1 MCATPLALVHISN
14 LIENKPF
21 SGNNTFYKQP
31 NKNNKS
37 MKKITFLLSLLLA
50 SAGVTASAQD
60 ARSWVKLSA
69 DANLANAVTDL
80 SKLTDG
86 GTYAFYNVNQSK
98 YITINNFD
106 NLHFGRAASL
116 TTSNAESGLAV
127 FKFHI
132 TKDGEKTT
140 YTFETA
146 IGGQYMPAAADN
158 NNKGGATATS
168 TPASFVIQNHT
179 TESSNPTV
187 KNDGQFVIK
196 NESDNLSFDMG
207 GDDTNQFCG
216 WQGKGDNCWYK
227 IVPVEVSTTKAYSV
241 PYVTTDNAGG
251 TVAFMSGR
259 RTLTEGETF
268 ATITPEILPYYYSF
282 SSDQTNYVVSEDNC
296 KFTYK
301 LKKTEDFPVEFST
314 DNNKVW
320 YTLKTRNSDG
330 NYLVRQA
337 DNIIRSGGNSGVS
350 KYDAT
355 CITSLDLLDGGLWAF
370 VEDGLAVKL
379 LNKQNGKYLRVNGAN
394 NQANF
399 NGNASKFYIQKIT
412 PKGGFTANFSLQYA
426 ATSFLGDHSTYNG
439 TPLLATYNDAAA
451 NVDNGSA
458 FIAEKIDLNSNAN
471 FLALAKDAVTAEIT
485 AATANEDSSDEL
497 VSQTADALSTGKT
510 AVASA
515 TSYDAVVAARAAAFN
530 YPANVD
536 ANAYYQI
543 IAPSVVDNGKNNGKG
558 KGYISS
564 ESMVVNKNGVLEAGA
579 KDSRIIRRTKV
590 SDALVPQMWQLVANA
605 DGSYKIKNANTNCC
619 IGQIVQN
626 ATAVQMPI
634 SNEGAGN
641 YVITKGK
648 AANKFLLKDGSNLL
662 NAYGGDNNTI
672 IANYNDANDNGSNW
686 VIKKVTTVPVSITD
700 AKYATVA
707 FPFATKV
714 ATAGVKAYYATGA
727 ADGMITLVEYP
738 EGIIPA
744 NQGALLYNEAG
755 ATTANLTVEATDKTV
770 EGNILMP
777 ATAKRAGFDANAT
790 YVLAKNAAGEAAF
803 LKNGLAVVPA
813 NKAYVATENIPA
825 GSSSNV
831 LNFNFG
837 QVTGINGVV
846 AADKAGVQYFDLQ
859 GRRVLYPAHGIF
871 VTNTGKK
878 VFVK

>member
-1 MCATPLALVHISN
+1 
-14 LIENKPF
+14 
-21 SGNNTFYKQP
+21 
-31 NKNNKS
+31 
-37 MKKITFLLSLLLA
+37 MKKFTFLLSLLLA
-50 SAGVTASAQD
+50 SSGVTASAQD
-60 ARSWVKLSA
+60 ARSWAKLSA
-69 DANLANAVTDL
+69 NADLTNAVTDL
-80 SKLTDG
+80 SKLTNG
-86 GTYAFYNVNQSK
+86 GTYAFYSVGQSK
-98 YITINNFD
+98 YITIDNFD

-116 TTSNAESGLAV
+116 TASNAESGLAV

-132 TKDGEKTT
+132 TKDGDKTT

-179 TESSNPTV
+179 TEANPTT
-187 KNDGQFVIK
+187 KTDGQFVIK
-196 NESDNLSFDMG
+196 NESGNLSFDMG

-216 WQGKGDNCWYK
+216 WEGKGANCWYK
-227 IVPVEVSTTKAYSV
+227 IVPVEISTTKAYSV
-241 PYVTTDNAGG
+241 PYVTTDNAGN
-251 TVAFMSGR
+251 TVTYLSGR
-259 RTLTEGETF
+259 KTLTEGETF
-268 ATITPEILPYYYSF
+268 ATPIVPYYYSI
-282 SSDQTNYVVSEDNC
+282 SSDQTNYVVGTDNC

-301 LKKTEDFPVEFST
+301 LSKTGEAPVEFST

-320 YTLKTRNSDG
+320 YTLKTRNSEG

-337 DNIIRSGGNSGVS
+337 DNIIRSGGNDGVS

-370 VEDGLAVKL
+370 VEDGVAVKL
-379 LNKQNGKYLRVNGAN
+379 LNKQNGKYLRVNGEN

-399 NGNASKFYIQKIT
+399 NGDASKFYFQKIT
-412 PKGGFTANFSLQYA
+412 PKDGFTADFSLQYA
-426 ATSFLGDHSTYNG
+426 TTSFLGDHSTYYG
-439 TPLLATYNDAAA
+439 TPLLATYKNAEA

-458 FIAEKIDLNSNAN
+458 FIAKKIDLNSDAD
-471 FLALAKDAVTAEIT
+471 FLALAKGIVTDELN
-485 AATANEDSSDEL
+485 AATASEDSGDEL
-497 VSQTADALSTGKT
+497 VAQTAAALSTAKKT
-510 AVASA
+510 VASA
-515 TSYDAVVAARAAAFN
+515 TNYDAIVAARTAAIS

-543 IAPSVVDNGKNNGKG
+543 IAQSVNGQGVRINKTN
-558 KGYISS
+558 ISS
-564 ESMVVNKNGVLEAGA
+564 ESMVVNKNGVLEAGERN
-579 KDSRIIRRTKV
+579 SRIIRRTTA

-619 IGQIVQN
+619 IGQIQSNGTGVE
-626 ATAVQMPI
+626 MPI
-634 SNEGAGN
+634 SNEGAGD
-641 YVITKGK
+641 YVITKGL
-648 AANKFLLKDGSNLL
+648 AVNKFLLKNGSHML
-662 NAYGGDNNTI
+662 NAYQGDANTI
-672 IANYNDANDNGSNW
+672 IADYNGNNSGDTGSNW

-714 ATAGVKAYYATGA
+714 TTNSVKAYYATGA

-744 NQGALLYNEAG
+744 NEGALLYNEAG
-755 ATTANLTVEATDKTV
+755 ATTANLEIVTTDKAV
-770 EGNILMP
+770 EGNKLMP
-777 ATAKRAGFDANAT
+777 ATAKRTGFTANST
-790 YVLAKNAAGEAAF
+790 YVLAKNAAEEAAF
-803 LKNGLAVVPA
+803 LKNSLTVVPA
-813 NKAYVATENIPA
+813 NKAYIDAETIPA
-825 GSSSNV
+825 DNNGSNV

>member
-1 MCATPLALVHISN
+1 
-14 LIENKPF
+14 
-21 SGNNTFYKQP
+21 
-31 NKNNKS
+31 
-37 MKKITFLLSLLLA
+37 MKKFTFLLSLLLA
-50 SAGVTASAQD
+50 FVGVTASAQTS
-60 ARSWVKLSA
+60 RSWKKLSA

-80 SKLTDG
+80 STLTDG
-86 GTYAFYNVNQSK
+86 GTYAFYSVGQSK
-98 YITINNFD
+98 YITIDNFD

-116 TTSNAESGLAV
+116 TASNAESGLAV

-132 TKDGEKTT
+132 TKNGENTT

-179 TESSNPTV
+179 TETPNPTT
-187 KNDGQFVIK
+187 KADGQFVIK
-196 NESDNLSFDMG
+196 NESGNLSFDMG

-216 WQGKGDNCWYK
+216 WQGKGANCWYK
-227 IVPVEVSTTKAYSV
+227 IVPVQLSETKAYSV
-241 PYVTTDNAGG
+241 PYVTTDNAGN
-251 TVAFMSGR
+251 TVTYLSGR
-259 RTLTEGETF
+259 KTLTEGETF
-268 ATITPEILPYYYSF
+268 ATPIVPYYYSL
-282 SSDQTNYVVSEDNC
+282 SPEQTNYVVSADNC

-301 LKKTEDFPVEFST
+301 LSKTGEAPVEFST

-320 YTLKTRNSDG
+320 YTLKTRNSNG

-337 DNIIRSGGNSGVS
+337 DNIIRSGGNDGKS

-370 VEDGLAVKL
+370 VEDGVAVKL
-379 LNKQNGKYLRVNGAN
+379 LNKQNGKYLRVNGEN

-399 NGNASKFYIQKIT
+399 NGEASKFYIQKIT
-412 PKGGFTANFSLQYA
+412 PEGGFTADFSLQYA
-426 ATSFLGDHSTYNG
+426 ATSFLGDHSMYQG
-439 TPLLATYNDAAA
+439 TPLLATYKNDGAYK
-451 NVDNGSA
+451 DNGSA

-471 FLALAKDAVTAEIT
+471 FLALAKGIVTDELN
-485 AATANEDSSDEL
+485 AATASEGSSDEL
-497 VSQTADALSTGKT
+497 VAQTADALSTGKT
-510 AVASA
+510 TVESA
-515 TSYDAVVAARAAAFN
+515 KSYDAIVKARAAALS

-543 IAPSVVDNGKNNGKG
+543 IAQNVVNKTNAGHAGTALA
-558 KGYISS
+558 YISS
-564 ESMVVNKNGVLEAGA
+564 ESMVVNKNGVLEAGER
-579 KDSRIIRRTKV
+579 DSRIIRRTNA
-590 SDALVPQMWQLVANA
+590 SGALVPQMWQLVANA

-619 IGQIVQN
+619 IGQIVSN
-626 ATAVQMPI
+626 GTGVEMPI
-634 SNEGAGN
+634 SNDDAGD
-641 YVITKGK
+641 YVITKGQ
-648 AANKFLLKDGSNLL
+648 AANKFILKNGSHML
-662 NAYGGDNNTI
+662 NAYQGDDNTI
-672 IANYNDANDNGSNW
+672 IADYNGNHTGDAGSNW

-714 ATAGVKAYYATGA
+714 ATASVKAYYATGA

-770 EGNILMP
+770 EGNILMST
-777 ATAKRAGFDANAT
+777 TAKRSGFTANDT

-803 LKNGLAVVPA
+803 LKNGLTVVPA

>member
-1 MCATPLALVHISN
+1 
-14 LIENKPF
+14 
-21 SGNNTFYKQP
+21 
-31 NKNNKS
+31 
-37 MKKITFLLSLLLA
+37 MKKFTFLLSLLLA
-50 SAGVTASAQD
+50 SSGVTASAQD
-60 ARSWVKLSA
+60 ARSWAKLSA

-80 SKLTDG
+80 STLKDG
-86 GTYAFYNVNQSK
+86 GTYAFYSVGQSK

-116 TTSNAESGLAV
+116 TASNAESGLAV

-132 TKDGEKTT
+132 TKNGEKTT

-179 TESSNPTV
+179 TEANPTT
-187 KNDGQFVIK
+187 KTDGQFVIK
-196 NESDNLSFDMG
+196 NESGNLSFDMG

-216 WQGKGDNCWYK
+216 WEGKGANCWYK
-227 IVPVEVSTTKAYSV
+227 IVPVQLSETKAYSV
-241 PYVTTDNAGG
+241 PYVTTDNAGN
-251 TVAFMSGR
+251 TVTYLSGR
-259 RTLTEGETF
+259 KTLTEGETF
-268 ATITPEILPYYYSF
+268 ATPIVPYYYSI
-282 SSDQTNYVVSEDNC
+282 SSDQTNYVVGTDNC

-301 LKKTEDFPVEFST
+301 LSKTGEAPVEFST

-320 YTLKTRNSDG
+320 YTLKTRNSEG

-337 DNIIRSGGNSGVS
+337 DNIIRSGGNDGVS

-370 VEDGLAVKL
+370 VEDGVAVKL
-379 LNKQNGKYLRVNGAN
+379 LNKQNGKYLRVNGEN

-399 NGNASKFYIQKIT
+399 NGDASKFYFQKIT
-412 PKGGFTANFSLQYA
+412 PEGGFVADFSLQYA
-426 ATSFLGDHSTYNG
+426 ATSFLGDHSSYNN
-439 TPLLATYNDAAA
+439 TPLLATYNNAKA

-458 FIAEKIDLNSNAN
+458 FIAKKIDLNSDAD
-471 FLALAKDAVTAEIT
+471 FIALAKKVVTAEID
-485 AATANEDSSDEL
+485 AATASEDSSDEL
-497 VSQTADALSTGKT
+497 VAQTAAALSTAKT
-510 AVASA
+510 TVASA
-515 TSYDAVVAARAAAFN
+515 TSYDAIVTARTAAFS

-543 IAPSVVDNGKNNGKG
+543 IAQNVVGQENGKA
-558 KGYISS
+558 YISS
-564 ESMVVNKNGVLEAGA
+564 ESMAVNKNGVLEAGER
-579 KDSRIIRRTKV
+579 DSRIIRRATA

-605 DGSYKIKNANTNCC
+605 DGSYRIKNANTNCC
-619 IGQIVQN
+619 IGQIVSN
-626 ATAVQMPI
+626 GTGVEMPI
-634 SNEGAGN
+634 SNDGAGN
-641 YVITKGK
+641 YVIAKGL
-648 AANKFLLKDGSNLL
+648 AANKFILKNGSHML
-662 NAYGGDNNTI
+662 NAYQGNTNTI
-672 IANYNDANDNGSNW
+672 IADYNGNHSDDTGSNW
-686 VIKKVTTVPVSITD
+686 VFKKVTTVPVSITD

-707 FPFATKV
+707 YPFATKV

-727 ADGMITLVEYP
+727 ADVMITLVEYP

-770 EGNILMP
+770 EGNKLMP
-777 ATAKRAGFDANAT
+777 ATAKRSGFAANDT
-790 YVLAKNAAGEAAF
+790 YVLAKNSANEAAF
-803 LKNGLAVVPA
+803 LKNGLTVVPA

>member
-1 MCATPLALVHISN
+1 
-14 LIENKPF
+14 
-21 SGNNTFYKQP
+21 
-31 NKNNKS
+31 
-37 MKKITFLLSLLLA
+37 MKKFTFLLSLLLA
-50 SAGVTASAQD
+50 SSGVTASAQD
-60 ARSWVKLSA
+60 ARSWAKLSA

-116 TTSNAESGLAV
+116 TASNAESGLAV

-132 TKDGEKTT
+132 TKNGDKTT

-158 NNKGGATATS
+158 NNNGGATATS

-179 TESSNPTV
+179 TDANPAT
-187 KNDGQFVIK
+187 KDDGQFVIK

-227 IVPVEVSTTKAYSV
+227 IVPVQLSETKAYSV
-241 PYVTTDNAGG
+241 PYVTTDNAGN
-251 TVAFMSGR
+251 TVTYLSGR
-259 RTLTEGETF
+259 KTLTEGETF
-268 ATITPEILPYYYSF
+268 ATPIVPYYYSI
-282 SSDQTNYVVSEDNC
+282 SSDQTNYVVGTDNC

-301 LKKTEDFPVEFST
+301 LSKTGEAPVEFST

-320 YTLKTRNSDG
+320 YTLKTRNSEG

-337 DNIIRSGGNSGVS
+337 DNIIRSGGNDGVS

-370 VEDGLAVKL
+370 VEDGVAVKL
-379 LNKQNGKYLRVNGAN
+379 LNKQNGKYLRVNGTG

-399 NGNASKFYIQKIT
+399 NGEASKFYFQKIT
-412 PKGGFTANFSLQYA
+412 PKDGFTADFSLQYA
-426 ATSFLGDHSTYNG
+426 ATSFLGDHSTYQG
-439 TPLLATYNDAAA
+439 TPLLATYDNAEAYK
-451 NVDNGSA
+451 DNGSA
-458 FIAEKIDLNSNAN
+458 FIAKKIDLNSDAD
-471 FLALAKDAVTAEIT
+471 FIALAKEVVTAEID
-485 AATANEDSSDEL
+485 AATASEDSSDEL
-497 VSQTADALSTGKT
+497 VAQTAAALSTAKT
-510 AVASA
+510 TVASA
-515 TSYDAVVAARAAAFN
+515 TSYDAIVTARTAAFS

-543 IAPSVVDNGKNNGKG
+543 IAQSVNGQGVRINKTN
-558 KGYISS
+558 ISS
-564 ESMVVNKNGVLEAGA
+564 ESMVVNKNGVLEAGERN
-579 KDSRIIRRTKV
+579 SRIIRRTTA

-605 DGSYKIKNANTNCC
+605 DGSYRIKNANTNCC
-619 IGQIVQN
+619 IGQIVSN
-626 ATAVQMPI
+626 GTGVEMPI
-634 SNEGAGN
+634 SNDGAGN
-641 YVITKGK
+641 YVIAKGL
-648 AANKFLLKDGSNLL
+648 AANKFILKNGSHML
-662 NAYGGDNNTI
+662 NAYQGNTNTI
-672 IANYNDANDNGSNW
+672 IADYNGNHTGDTGSNW

-770 EGNILMP
+770 EGNKLMP
-777 ATAKRAGFDANAT
+777 ATAKRSGFAANET
-790 YVLAKNAAGEAAF
+790 YVLAKNSANEAAF
-803 LKNGLAVVPA
+803 LKNGLTVVPA

>member
-1 MCATPLALVHISN
+1 
-14 LIENKPF
+14 
-21 SGNNTFYKQP
+21 
-31 NKNNKS
+31 
-37 MKKITFLLSLLLA
+37 MKKFTFLLSLLLA
-50 SAGVTASAQD
+50 SSGVTASAQD
-60 ARSWVKLSA
+60 ARSWTKLSA

-80 SKLTDG
+80 STLTDG
-86 GTYAFYNVNQSK
+86 GTYAFYSVGQSK

-116 TTSNAESGLAV
+116 TASNAESGLAV

-132 TKDGEKTT
+132 TKNGDKTT

-179 TESSNPTV
+179 TEANPTT
-187 KNDGQFVIK
+187 KTDGQFVIK

-227 IVPVEVSTTKAYSV
+227 IVPVQLSETKAYSV
-241 PYVTTDNAGG
+241 PYVTTDNAGN
-251 TVAFMSGR
+251 TVTYLSGR
-259 RTLTEGETF
+259 KTLTEGETF
-268 ATITPEILPYYYSF
+268 ATPIVPYYYSI
-282 SSDQTNYVVSEDNC
+282 SSDQTNYVVGTDNC

-301 LKKTEDFPVEFST
+301 LSKTGEAPVEFST

-320 YTLKTRNSDG
+320 YTLKTRNSEG

-337 DNIIRSGGNSGVS
+337 DNIIRSGGNDGVS

-370 VEDGLAVKL
+370 VEDGVAVKL
-379 LNKQNGKYLRVNGAN
+379 LNKQNGKYLRVNGEN

-399 NGNASKFYIQKIT
+399 NGDASKFYFQKIT
-412 PKGGFTANFSLQYA
+412 PKDGFTADFSLQYA
-426 ATSFLGDHSTYNG
+426 ATSFLGDHSTYNN
-439 TPLLATYNDAAA
+439 TPLLATYKNAEAYK
-451 NVDNGSA
+451 NNGSA
-458 FIAEKIDLNSNAN
+458 FIAKKIDLNSDAD
-471 FLALAKDAVTAEIT
+471 FLALAKGIVTDELN
-485 AATANEDSSDEL
+485 AATASEDSGDEL
-497 VSQTADALSTGKT
+497 VAQTAAALSTAKT
-510 AVASA
+510 TVASA
-515 TSYDAVVAARAAAFN
+515 TNYDAIVAARTAAIS

-543 IAPSVVDNGKNNGKG
+543 IAQNVVGQEDGKA
-558 KGYISS
+558 YISS
-564 ESMVVNKNGVLEAGA
+564 ESMAVNKNGVLEAGA
-579 KDSRIIRRTKV
+579 NGSRIIRRTTA
-590 SDALVPQMWQLVANA
+590 SGALVPQMWQLVANA

-619 IGQIVQN
+619 IGQIVSN
-626 ATAVQMPI
+626 GTGVEMPI
-634 SNEGAGN
+634 NNNGAGD
-641 YVITKGK
+641 YVITKGL
-648 AANKFLLKDGSNLL
+648 AVNKFILKNGSHML
-662 NAYGGDNNTI
+662 NAYQGNTNTI
-672 IANYNDANDNGSNW
+672 IADYNGNHSDDTGSNW

-770 EGNILMP
+770 EGNKLMP
-777 ATAKRAGFDANAT
+777 ATAKRSGFAANET
-790 YVLAKNAAGEAAF
+790 YVLAKNSANEAAF
-803 LKNGLAVVPA
+803 LKNGLTVVPA

>member
-1 MCATPLALVHISN
+1 
-14 LIENKPF
+14 
-21 SGNNTFYKQP
+21 
-31 NKNNKS
+31 
-37 MKKITFLLSLLLA
+37 MKKFTFLLSLLLA
-50 SAGVTASAQD
+50 FVGVTASAQTS
-60 ARSWVKLSA
+60 RSWKKLSA

-80 SKLTDG
+80 STLKNG
-86 GTYAFYNVNQSK
+86 GTYAFYSVGQSK
-98 YITINNFD
+98 YITIDNFD

-132 TKDGEKTT
+132 TKNGENTT

-146 IGGQYMPAAADN
+146 IEGQYMPAAADN
-158 NNKGGATATS
+158 NGAGGATATS
-168 TPASFVIQNHT
+168 TPASFVIQET
-179 TESSNPTV
+179 TINEKPPV
-187 KNDGQFVIK
+187 AKDGQFVIVNK
-196 NESDNLSFDMG
+196 EATNGKYYAFDMG
-207 GDDTNQFCG
+207 GNDTNQFCG
-216 WQGKGDNCWYK
+216 WEGKGSNCWYK
-227 IVPVEVSTTKAYSV
+227 IVPVTVSEETASAYKVAHIAKKDGVALETYNEWVKDGATTSAH
-241 PYVTTDNAGG
+241 T
-251 TVAFMSGR
+251 FM
-259 RTLTEGETF
+259 T
-268 ATITPEILPYYYSF
+268 PYYYEV
-282 SSDQTNYVVSEDNC
+282 TNNVKNWVVSADNNQ
-296 KFTYK
+296 FEYTFN
-301 LKKTEDFPVEFST
+301 KTEEDAPVEFST

-370 VEDGLAVKL
+370 VEDGVAVKL

-399 NGNASKFYIQKIT
+399 NGAASKFYFQKIT
-412 PKGGFTANFSLQYA
+412 PDGGFTADFSLKYA
-426 ATSFLGDHSTYNG
+426 ATSFLGDHSTTPDG
-439 TPLLATYNDAAA
+439 THLLATYNNAGAYK
-451 NVDNGSA
+451 DNGSA
-458 FIAEKIDLNSNAN
+458 FIAKKIDLSSDAD
-471 FLALAKDAVTAEIT
+471 FLTLAKAAVTTEID
-485 AATANEDSSDEL
+485 ATTGNDASSDEL
-497 VSQTADALSTGKT
+497 VTQTADALSTGKT
-510 AVASA
+510 KVASA
-515 TSYDAVVAARAAAFN
+515 TSYDAVVAAHAAAFY
-530 YPANVD
+530 YPVNVD

-543 IAPSVVDNGKNNGKG
+543 VAQNVVNNTGENKG
-558 KGYISS
+558 KAYISS
-564 ESMVVNKNGVLEAGA
+564 ESMVVNKNGALEAGA
-579 KDSRIIRRTKV
+579 DDSHIIRRTNA
-590 SDALVPQMWQLVANA
+590 SGALVPQLWQLVANT
-605 DGSYKIKNANTNCC
+605 DGSYKIKNANTNCY
-619 IGQIVQN
+619 IGQIVSN
-626 ATAVQMPI
+626 GTGVHMSI
-634 SNEGAGN
+634 SDDGVGD
-641 YVITKGK
+641 YVITKGL
-648 AANKFLLKDGSNLL
+648 AANKFILKNGSHML
-662 NAYGGDNNTI
+662 NAFQGDANTI
-672 IANYNDANDNGSNW
+672 IADYNGNHSGDTGSNW

-714 ATAGVKAYYATGA
+714 ATADVKAYYATGA

-738 EGIIPA
+738 DGIIPA

-777 ATAKRAGFDANAT
+777 TTAKRSGFTANDT

-803 LKNGLAVVPA
+803 LKNGLTVVPA

>member
-1 MCATPLALVHISN
+1 
-14 LIENKPF
+14 
-21 SGNNTFYKQP
+21 
-31 NKNNKS
+31 
-37 MKKITFLLSLLLA
+37 MKKFTFLLSLLLA
-50 SAGVTASAQD
+50 SSGVTASAQD
-60 ARSWVKLSA
+60 ARSWAKLSA

-80 SKLTDG
+80 STLTDG
-86 GTYAFYNVNQSK
+86 GTYAFYSVGQSK

-116 TTSNAESGLAV
+116 TASNAESGLAV

-132 TKDGEKTT
+132 TKNGDKTT

-179 TESSNPTV
+179 TEANPTT
-187 KNDGQFVIK
+187 KTDGQFVIK

-227 IVPVEVSTTKAYSV
+227 IVPVQLSETKAYSV
-241 PYVTTDNAGG
+241 PYVTTDNAGN
-251 TVAFMSGR
+251 TVTYLSGR
-259 RTLTEGETF
+259 KTLTEGETF
-268 ATITPEILPYYYSF
+268 ATPIVPYYYSI
-282 SSDQTNYVVSEDNC
+282 SSDQTNYVVGTDNC

-301 LKKTEDFPVEFST
+301 LSKTGEAPVEFST

-320 YTLKTRNSDG
+320 YTLKTRNSEG

-337 DNIIRSGGNSGVS
+337 DNIIRSGGSTGVS

-379 LNKQNGKYLRVNGAN
+379 LNKQNGKYLRVNDAN

-426 ATSFLGDHSTYNG
+426 ATSFLGDHSSFNG
-439 TPLLATYNDAAA
+439 TPLLATKNDAAA
-451 NVDNGSA
+451 NVDDGSA

-471 FLALAKDAVTAEIT
+471 FIALAKNVVTAEIT
-485 AATANEDSSDEL
+485 ASKANEDSSDEL

-543 IAPSVVDNGKNNGKG
+543 IAQNVVGQEDGKA
-558 KGYISS
+558 YISS
-564 ESMVVNKNGVLEAGA
+564 ESMAVNKNGVLEAGA
-579 KDSRIIRRTKV
+579 NGSRIIRRTTA
-590 SDALVPQMWQLVANA
+590 SGALVPQMWQLVANA

-619 IGQIVQN
+619 IGQIVSN
-626 ATAVQMPI
+626 GTGVEMPI
-634 SNEGAGN
+634 NNNGAGD
-641 YVITKGK
+641 YVITKGL
-648 AANKFLLKDGSNLL
+648 AVNKFILKNGSHML
-662 NAYGGDNNTI
+662 NAYQGNTNTI
-672 IANYNDANDNGSNW
+672 IADYAGNHTGDTGSNW

-770 EGNILMP
+770 EGNKLMP
-777 ATAKRAGFDANAT
+777 ATAKRSGFAANET
-790 YVLAKNAAGEAAF
+790 YVLAKNSANEAAF
-803 LKNGLAVVPA
+803 LKNGLTVIPA
-813 NKAYVATENIPA
+813 NKAYIAAETIPA
-825 GSSSNV
+825 DNNGSNV

>member
-1 MCATPLALVHISN
+1 
-14 LIENKPF
+14 
-21 SGNNTFYKQP
+21 
-31 NKNNKS
+31 
-37 MKKITFLLSLLLA
+37 MKKFTFLLSLLLA
-50 SAGVTASAQD
+50 SSGVTASAQD
-60 ARSWVKLSA
+60 ARSWAKLSA
-69 DANLANAVTDL
+69 NADLTNAVTDL
-80 SKLTDG
+80 RKLTDG
-86 GTYAFYNVNQSK
+86 GTYAFYSVGQSK
-98 YITINNFD
+98 YITIDNFD

-116 TTSNAESGLAV
+116 TASNAESGLAV

-132 TKDGEKTT
+132 TKDGDKTT

-168 TPASFVIQNHT
+168 TPASFVIQDHT
-179 TESSNPTV
+179 TEANPTT
-187 KNDGQFVIK
+187 KADGQFVIK
-196 NESDNLSFDMG
+196 NESGNLSFDMG

-227 IVPVEVSTTKAYSV
+227 IVPVEISTTKAYSV
-241 PYVTTDNAGG
+241 PYVTTDNAGN
-251 TVAFMSGR
+251 TVTYLSGR
-259 RTLTEGETF
+259 KTLTEGETF
-268 ATITPEILPYYYSF
+268 ATPIVPYYYSI
-282 SSDQTNYVVSEDNC
+282 SSDQTNYVVGTDNC

-301 LKKTEDFPVEFST
+301 LSKTGEAPVEFST

-337 DNIIRSGGNSGVS
+337 DNIIRSGGNDGVS

-370 VEDGLAVKL
+370 VEDGVAVKL
-379 LNKQNGKYLRVNGAN
+379 LNKQNGKYLRVNGEN

-399 NGNASKFYIQKIT
+399 NGDASKFYFQKIT
-412 PKGGFTANFSLQYA
+412 PKDGFTADFSLQYA
-426 ATSFLGDHSTYNG
+426 ATSFLGDHSTYNN
-439 TPLLATYNDAAA
+439 TPLLATYKNAEAYK
-451 NVDNGSA
+451 DNGSA
-458 FIAEKIDLNSNAN
+458 FIAKKIDLNSDAD
-471 FLALAKDAVTAEIT
+471 FLALAKGIVTDELN
-485 AATANEDSSDEL
+485 AATASEDSGDEL
-497 VSQTADALSTGKT
+497 VAQTAAALSTAKT
-510 AVASA
+510 TVASA
-515 TSYDAVVAARAAAFN
+515 TNYDAIVAAHTAAIS
-530 YPANVD
+530 YPGNVD

-543 IAPSVVDNGKNNGKG
+543 IAQNVPTGKA
-558 KGYISS
+558 YISS
-564 ESMVVNKNGVLEAGA
+564 ESMVVNKNGALEAGA
-579 KDSRIIRRTKV
+579 AGSRIIRRTQA
-590 SDALVPQMWQLVANA
+590 SDALIPQMWQLVANA

-619 IGQIVQN
+619 IGQVVSN
-626 ATAVQMPI
+626 GTGVEMPI
-634 SNEGAGN
+634 NNNGAGD
-641 YVITKGK
+641 YVITKGR
-648 AANKFLLKDGSNLL
+648 AANNFILKNGSHML
-662 NAYGGDNNTI
+662 NAFQGNTNTI
-672 IANYNDANDNGSNW
+672 IADYNGNHSDDTGSNW

-755 ATTANLTVEATDKTV
+755 TTTANLEIVTTEKTV
-770 EGNILMP
+770 EGNKLMP
-777 ATAKRAGFDANAT
+777 ATAKRSGFAANET
-790 YVLAKNAAGEAAF
+790 YVLAKNAANEAAF
-803 LKNGLAVVPA
+803 LKNGLTVVPA
-813 NKAYVATENIPA
+813 NKAYIAAETIPA
-825 GSSSNV
+825 DNNGSNV

>member
-1 MCATPLALVHISN
+1 
-14 LIENKPF
+14 
-21 SGNNTFYKQP
+21 
-31 NKNNKS
+31 
-37 MKKITFLLSLLLA
+37 MKKFTFLLSLLLA
-50 SAGVTASAQD
+50 SSGVTASAQD

-69 DANLANAVTDL
+69 NADLTNAVTDL
-80 SKLTDG
+80 STLTDG
-86 GTYAFYNVNQSK
+86 GTYAFYSVGQSK
-98 YITINNFD
+98 YITIDNFD

-116 TTSNAESGLAV
+116 TASNAESGLAV

-132 TKDGEKTT
+132 TKKGDKTT

-179 TESSNPTV
+179 TDTNPTT
-187 KNDGQFVIK
+187 KTDGQFVIK

-241 PYVTTDNAGG
+241 PYVTTNNAGN
-251 TVAFMSGR
+251 TVTCLSGR
-259 RTLTEGETF
+259 KTLTEGETF
-268 ATITPEILPYYYSF
+268 ATPIVPYYYSI
-282 SSDQTNYVVSEDNC
+282 SSDQTNYVVGTDNC

-301 LKKTEDFPVEFST
+301 LSKIGEAPVEFST

-320 YTLKTRNSDG
+320 YTLKTRNSEG

-337 DNIIRSGGNSGVS
+337 DNIIRSGGNDGVS

-370 VEDGLAVKL
+370 VEDGVAVKL
-379 LNKQNGKYLRVNGAN
+379 LNKQNGKYLRVNGEG

-399 NGNASKFYIQKIT
+399 NGEASKFYFQKIT
-412 PKGGFTANFSLQYA
+412 PKDGFTADFSLQYA
-426 ATSFLGDHSTYNG
+426 ATSFLGDHSTYQG
-439 TPLLATYNDAAA
+439 TPLLATYNNAEAYK
-451 NVDNGSA
+451 DNGSA
-458 FIAEKIDLNSNAN
+458 FIAKKIDLNSTE
-471 FLALAKDAVTAEIT
+471 FITLAKESVTAEIT
-485 AATANEDSSDEL
+485 AATASDESNGEI
-497 VSQTADALSTGKT
+497 VTQTADALSTAKT

-515 TSYDAVVAARAAAFN
+515 TSYDAIVTAHANAFK
-530 YPANVD
+530 YPANID

-543 IAPSVVDNGKNNGKG
+543 ISQSVNNKG
-558 KGYISS
+558 VRINKANISS
-564 ESMVVNKNGVLEAGA
+564 ENMVVNKNGVLEAGE
-579 KDSRIIRRTKV
+579 KGSRIIRRTTA

-619 IGQIVQN
+619 IGQIVSN
-626 ATAVQMPI
+626 GTAVEMPI

-707 FPFATKV
+707 FPFVTKV

-744 NQGALLYNEAG
+744 NEGALLYNEAG
-755 ATTANLTVEATDKTV
+755 ATTANLEIVTTEKTV
-770 EGNILMP
+770 EGNKLMP
-777 ATAKRAGFDANAT
+777 ATAKRSGFAANET
-790 YVLAKNAAGEAAF
+790 YVLAKNSANEAAF
-803 LKNGLAVVPA
+803 LKNGLTVIPA
-813 NKAYVATENIPA
+813 NKAYIAAETIPA
-825 GSSSNV
+825 DNNGSNV

>member
-1 MCATPLALVHISN
+1 
-14 LIENKPF
+14 
-21 SGNNTFYKQP
+21 
-31 NKNNKS
+31 
-37 MKKITFLLSLLLA
+37 MKKFTFLLSLLLA
-50 SAGVTASAQD
+50 SSGVTASAQD
-60 ARSWVKLSA
+60 ARSWAKLSA
-69 DANLANAVTDL
+69 NADLTNAVTDL

-86 GTYAFYNVNQSK
+86 GTYAFYSVGQSK
-98 YITINNFD
+98 YITIDNFD

-116 TTSNAESGLAV
+116 TASNAESGLAV

-132 TKDGEKTT
+132 TKDGDKTT

-179 TESSNPTV
+179 TEANPTT
-187 KNDGQFVIK
+187 KTDGQFVIK
-196 NESDNLSFDMG
+196 NESGNLSFDMG

-216 WQGKGDNCWYK
+216 WEGKGANCWYK
-227 IVPVEVSTTKAYSV
+227 IVPVEISTTKAYSV
-241 PYVTTDNAGG
+241 PYVTTDNAGN
-251 TVAFMSGR
+251 TVTYLSGR
-259 RTLTEGETF
+259 KTLTEGETF
-268 ATITPEILPYYYSF
+268 ATPIVPYYYSI
-282 SSDQTNYVVSEDNC
+282 SSDQTNYVVGTDNC

-301 LKKTEDFPVEFST
+301 LSKTGEAPVEFST

-320 YTLKTRNSDG
+320 YTLKTRNSEG

-337 DNIIRSGGNSGVS
+337 DNIIRSGGNDGVS

-370 VEDGLAVKL
+370 VEDGVAVKL
-379 LNKQNGKYLRVNGAN
+379 LNKQNGKYLRVNGEN

-399 NGNASKFYIQKIT
+399 NGDASKFYFQKIT
-412 PKGGFTANFSLQYA
+412 PKDGFTADFSLQYA

-439 TPLLATYNDAAA
+439 TPLLATYKNAEA

-458 FIAEKIDLNSNAN
+458 FIAKKIDLNSDAD
-471 FLALAKDAVTAEIT
+471 FLALAKGIVTNELN
-485 AATANEDSSDEL
+485 AATASEDSGDEL
-497 VSQTADALSTGKT
+497 VAQTAAALSTAKT
-510 AVASA
+510 TVASA
-515 TSYDAVVAARAAAFN
+515 TNYDAIVAARTAAIS

-543 IAPSVVDNGKNNGKG
+543 VAPSVVNNGKNNGNG

-564 ESMVVNKNGVLEAGA
+564 ESMAVNKNGVLEAGA

-619 IGQIVQN
+619 IGQILQD
-626 ATAVQMPI
+626 AKAVEMPI
-634 SNEGAGN
+634 SNGGAGN

-770 EGNILMP
+770 EGNKLMP
-777 ATAKRAGFDANAT
+777 ATAKRSGFAANET
-790 YVLAKNAAGEAAF
+790 YVLAKNSANEAAF
-803 LKNGLAVVPA
+803 LKNGLTVVPA
-813 NKAYVATENIPA
+813 NKAYIAAETIPA
-825 GSSSNV
+825 DNNGSNV

>member
-1 MCATPLALVHISN
+1 
-14 LIENKPF
+14 
-21 SGNNTFYKQP
+21 
-31 NKNNKS
+31 
-37 MKKITFLLSLLLA
+37 MKKFTFLLSLLLA
-50 SAGVTASAQD
+50 SSGVTASAQD

-80 SKLTDG
+80 STLTDG
-86 GTYAFYNVNQSK
+86 GTYAFYNVNNSK
-98 YITINNFD
+98 YITIDNFD

-116 TTSNAESGLAV
+116 TASNAESGLAV

-132 TKDGEKTT
+132 TKDGENTT

-158 NNKGGATATS
+158 NGAGGATATG
-168 TPASFVIQNHT
+168 TAASFVILNHT
-179 TESSNPTV
+179 INEQKPTT
-187 KNDGQFVIK
+187 KTDGQFVIA
-196 NESDNLSFDMG
+196 NEDLSKAFDMG

-216 WQGKGDNCWYK
+216 WDGKGSNCWYK
-227 IVPVEVSTTKAYSV
+227 IVPVTVSETKAYSV
-241 PYVTTDNAGG
+241 PYVTTNDEGN
-251 TVAFMSGR
+251 TVASLSGR

-268 ATITPEILPYYYSF
+268 ATLTSGIMPYYYSLTAE
-282 SSDQTNYVVSEDNC
+282 QTNYVVSADNC

-301 LKKTEDFPVEFST
+301 LNKEGEAPVEFST

-370 VEDGLAVKL
+370 VEDGVAVKL
-379 LNKQNGKYLRVNGAN
+379 LNKQNGKYLRVNGEN

-399 NGNASKFYIQKIT
+399 NGEASKFYFQKIT
-412 PKGGFTANFSLQYA
+412 PKGGFTADFSLQYA
-426 ATSFLGDHSTYNG
+426 ATSFLGDHSTYKG
-439 TPLLATYNDAAA
+439 TPLLATYKNDEACK
-451 NVDNGSA
+451 DDGSA
-458 FIAEKIDLNSNAN
+458 FIAKKIDLNSDAD
-471 FLALAKDAVTAEIT
+471 FLALAKDAVTAEID
-485 AATANEDSSDEL
+485 AATANGDSGDEL
-497 VSQTADALSTGKT
+497 VAQTAAALSTAKT
-510 AVASA
+510 TVASA
-515 TSYDAVVAARAAAFN
+515 TNYDAIVAAHTAAIS
-530 YPANVD
+530 YPGNVD

-543 IAPSVVDNGKNNGKG
+543 IAQNVPTGKA
-558 KGYISS
+558 YISS
-564 ESMVVNKNGVLEAGA
+564 ESMVVNKNGALEAGA
-579 KDSRIIRRTKV
+579 AGSRIIRRTQA
-590 SDALVPQMWQLVANA
+590 SDALIPQMWQLVANA

-619 IGQIVQN
+619 IGQVVSN
-626 ATAVQMPI
+626 GTGVEMPI
-634 SNEGAGN
+634 NNNGAGD
-641 YVITKGK
+641 YVITKGR
-648 AANKFLLKDGSNLL
+648 AANNFILKNGSHML
-662 NAYGGDNNTI
+662 NAFQGDHNTI
-672 IANYNDANDNGSNW
+672 IADYNGNNSGDTGSNW

-714 ATAGVKAYYATGA
+714 ATADVKAYYATGA

-755 ATTANLTVEATDKTV
+755 ATTANLEIVTTDKAV
-770 EGNILMP
+770 EGNKLMP
-777 ATAKRAGFDANAT
+777 ATAKRTGFTANST
-790 YVLAKNAAGEAAF
+790 YVLAKNTAGEAAF
-803 LKNGLAVVPA
+803 LKNGLTVVPA
-813 NKAYVATENIPA
+813 NKAYVAAENIPA
-825 GSSSNV
+825 GNGSNV

>member
-1 MCATPLALVHISN
+1 
-14 LIENKPF
+14 
-21 SGNNTFYKQP
+21 
-31 NKNNKS
+31 
-37 MKKITFLLSLLLA
+37 MKKFTFLLSLLLA
-50 SAGVTASAQD
+50 SSGVTASAQD
-60 ARSWVKLSA
+60 ARSWAKLSA
-69 DANLANAVTDL
+69 NADLTNAVTDL

-86 GTYAFYNVNQSK
+86 GTYAFYSVGQSK
-98 YITINNFD
+98 YITIDNFD

-116 TTSNAESGLAV
+116 TASNAESGLAV

-132 TKDGEKTT
+132 TKDGDKTT

-158 NNKGGATATS
+158 NGAGGATATG
-168 TPASFVIQNHT
+168 TAASFVILNHT
-179 TESSNPTV
+179 INEQKPTT
-187 KNDGQFVIK
+187 KTDGQFVIA
-196 NESDNLSFDMG
+196 NEDLSKAFDMG

-216 WQGKGDNCWYK
+216 WDGKGSNCWYK
-227 IVPVEVSTTKAYSV
+227 IVPVTVSETKAYSV
-241 PYVTTDNAGG
+241 PYVTTNDEGN
-251 TVAFMSGR
+251 TVASLSGR
-259 RTLTEGETF
+259 KTLTEGETF
-268 ATITPEILPYYYSF
+268 ATPIVPYYYSI
-282 SSDQTNYVVSEDNC
+282 SSDQTNYVVGTDNC

-301 LKKTEDFPVEFST
+301 LSKTGEAPVEFST

-337 DNIIRSGGNSGVS
+337 DNIIRSGGNDGVS

-370 VEDGLAVKL
+370 VEDGVAVKL
-379 LNKQNGKYLRVNGAN
+379 LNKQNGKYLRVNGEN

-399 NGNASKFYIQKIT
+399 NGDASKFYFQKIT
-412 PKGGFTANFSLQYA
+412 PKDGFTADFSLQYA
-426 ATSFLGDHSTYNG
+426 ATSFLGDHSTYNN
-439 TPLLATYNDAAA
+439 TPLLATYKNAEAYK
-451 NVDNGSA
+451 DNGSA
-458 FIAEKIDLNSNAN
+458 FIAKKIDLNSDAD
-471 FLALAKDAVTAEIT
+471 FLALAKGIVTDELN
-485 AATANEDSSDEL
+485 AATASEDSGDEL
-497 VSQTADALSTGKT
+497 VAQTAAALSTAKT

-515 TSYDAVVAARAAAFN
+515 TNYDAIVAARTAAIS

-543 IAPSVVDNGKNNGKG
+543 IAQSVNGQGVRINKTN
-558 KGYISS
+558 ISS
-564 ESMVVNKNGVLEAGA
+564 ESMIVNKNGVLEAGG
-579 KDSRIIRRTKV
+579 KDSRIIRRTTA

-619 IGQIVQN
+619 IGQIVSN
-626 ATAVQMPI
+626 GTGVEMPI
-634 SNEGAGN
+634 SNEGAGD
-641 YVITKGK
+641 YVITKGL
-648 AANKFLLKDGSNLL
+648 AANKFILKSGSHLL
-662 NAYGGDNNTI
+662 NAFQGDANTI
-672 IANYNDANDNGSNW
+672 ITDYNGNNSNDTGSNW

-714 ATAGVKAYYATGA
+714 ATAGIKAYYATGA

-770 EGNILMP
+770 EGNKLMP
-777 ATAKRAGFDANAT
+777 ATAKRSGFAANET
-790 YVLAKNAAGEAAF
+790 YVLAKNSANEAAF
-803 LKNGLAVVPA
+803 LKNGLTVVPA
-813 NKAYVATENIPA
+813 NKAYIAAETIPA
-825 GSSSNV
+825 DNNGSNV

>member
-1 MCATPLALVHISN
+1 
-14 LIENKPF
+14 
-21 SGNNTFYKQP
+21 
-31 NKNNKS
+31 
-37 MKKITFLLSLLLA
+37 MKKFTFFLSLLLA
-50 SAGVTASAQD
+50 FVGVTASAQTS
-60 ARSWVKLSA
+60 RSWKKLSA

-80 SKLTDG
+80 STLKNG
-86 GTYAFYNVNQSK
+86 GTYAFYNVGQSK

-116 TTSNAESGLAV
+116 TASNAESGLAV

-132 TKDGEKTT
+132 TKNGENTT

-146 IGGQYMPAAADN
+146 IEGQYMPAAADN
-158 NNKGGATATS
+158 NRTGGATATG
-168 TPASFVIQNHT
+168 TAASFVILKHT
-179 TESSNPTV
+179 INETSQTT
-187 KNDGQFVIK
+187 KTDGQFVIA
-196 NESDNLSFDMG
+196 NEDLSKAFDMG
-207 GDDTNQFCG
+207 GDDSNQFCG
-216 WQGKGDNCWYK
+216 WEGKGANCWYK
-227 IVPVEVSTTKAYSV
+227 IVPVELSETKAYSV
-241 PYVTTDNAGG
+241 PYVTTNDEGG

-282 SSDQTNYVVSEDNC
+282 SPSPDQTNYVVSEDNC

-301 LKKTEDFPVEFST
+301 LSKKGNAPVEFST
-314 DNNKVW
+314 DNHKVW
-320 YTLKTRNSDG
+320 YTLKTRNSNG

-337 DNIIRSGGNSGVS
+337 DNIIRSGGSTGVS

-399 NGNASKFYIQKIT
+399 NGEASKFYIQKIT
-412 PKGGFTANFSLQYA
+412 PAGGFTADFSLQFA
-426 ATSFLGDHSTYNG
+426 ATSFLGDHSVYQG
-439 TPLLATYNDAAA
+439 TPLLATKNDAAA
-451 NVDNGSA
+451 NVDDGSA

-471 FLALAKDAVTAEIT
+471 FIALAKNVVTAEIT

-515 TSYDAVVAARAAAFN
+515 TSYDAVVAARAAALN

-543 IAPSVVDNGKNNGKG
+543 IAQNVVNKTNAGHAGTALA
-558 KGYISS
+558 YISS
-564 ESMVVNKNGVLEAGA
+564 ESMVVNKNGALEAGA
-579 KDSRIIRRTKV
+579 TGSRIIRRTNA
-590 SDALVPQMWQLVANA
+590 SGALVPQMWQLVANA

-619 IGQIVQN
+619 IGQIVSN
-626 ATAVQMPI
+626 GTGVEMPI
-634 SNEGAGN
+634 NNNGAGD
-641 YVITKGK
+641 YVITKGQ
-648 AANKFLLKDGSNLL
+648 AANKFILKNGSHML
-662 NAYGGDNNTI
+662 NAYQGDNNTI
-672 IANYNDANDNGSNW
+672 IADYNGNHTGDTGSNW

-714 ATAGVKAYYATGA
+714 VTAGVKAYYATGA

-755 ATTANLTVEATDKTV
+755 ATTANLTIEATDKTV

-777 ATAKRAGFDANAT
+777 TTAKRSGFTANDT

-803 LKNGLAVVPA
+803 LKNGLTVVPA

>member
-1 MCATPLALVHISN
+1 
-14 LIENKPF
+14 
-21 SGNNTFYKQP
+21 
-31 NKNNKS
+31 
-37 MKKITFLLSLLLA
+37 MKKFTFLMSLLLA
-50 SAGVTASAQD
+50 SSGVTASAQD

-80 SKLTDG
+80 STLTDG
-86 GTYAFYNVNQSK
+86 GTYAFYNVNNSK
-98 YITINNFD
+98 YITIDNFD

-116 TTSNAESGLAV
+116 TASNAESGLAV

-132 TKDGEKTT
+132 TKDGENTT

-158 NNKGGATATS
+158 NGAGGATATG
-168 TPASFVIQNHT
+168 TAASFVILNHT
-179 TESSNPTV
+179 INEQKPTT
-187 KNDGQFVIK
+187 KTDGQFVIA
-196 NESDNLSFDMG
+196 NEDLSKAFDMG

-216 WQGKGDNCWYK
+216 WDGKGSNCWYK
-227 IVPVEVSTTKAYSV
+227 IVPVEISTTKAYSV
-241 PYVTTDNAGG
+241 PYVTTDNAGN
-251 TVAFMSGR
+251 TVTYLSGR
-259 RTLTEGETF
+259 KTLTEGETF
-268 ATITPEILPYYYSF
+268 ATPIVPYYYSI
-282 SSDQTNYVVSEDNC
+282 SSDQTNYVVGTDNC

-301 LKKTEDFPVEFST
+301 LSKTGEAPVEFST

-320 YTLKTRNSDG
+320 YTLKTRNSEG

-337 DNIIRSGGNSGVS
+337 DNIIRSGGNDGVS

-370 VEDGLAVKL
+370 VEDGVAVKL
-379 LNKQNGKYLRVNGAN
+379 LNKQNGKYLRVNGEN

-399 NGNASKFYIQKIT
+399 NGDASKFYFQKIT
-412 PKGGFTANFSLQYA
+412 PKDGFTADFSLQYA
-426 ATSFLGDHSTYNG
+426 ATSFLGDHSTYNN
-439 TPLLATYNDAAA
+439 TPLLATYKNAEAYK
-451 NVDNGSA
+451 DNGSA
-458 FIAEKIDLNSNAN
+458 FIAKKIDLNSDAD
-471 FLALAKDAVTAEIT
+471 FLALAKGIVTDELN
-485 AATANEDSSDEL
+485 AATASEDSGDEL
-497 VSQTADALSTGKT
+497 VAQTAAALSTAKT
-510 AVASA
+510 TVASA
-515 TSYDAVVAARAAAFN
+515 TNYDAIVAARTAAFS

-543 IAPSVVDNGKNNGKG
+543 IAQSVNGQGVRINKTN
-558 KGYISS
+558 ISS
-564 ESMVVNKNGVLEAGA
+564 ESMVVNKNGVLEAGERN
-579 KDSRIIRRTKV
+579 SRIIRRTTA

-619 IGQIVQN
+619 IGQIQSNGTGVE
-626 ATAVQMPI
+626 MPI
-634 SNEGAGN
+634 SNEGAGD
-641 YVITKGK
+641 YVITKGL
-648 AANKFLLKDGSNLL
+648 AVNKFLLKNGSHML
-662 NAYGGDNNTI
+662 NAYQGDANTI
-672 IANYNDANDNGSNW
+672 IADYNGNNSGDTGSNW
-686 VIKKVTTVPVSITD
+686 VIKKVTTVPVSITN

-714 ATAGVKAYYATGA
+714 TTNSVKAYYATGA

-744 NQGALLYNEAG
+744 NEGALLYNEAG
-755 ATTANLTVEATDKTV
+755 ATTANLEIVTTEKTV
-770 EGNILMP
+770 DGNKLMP
-777 ATAKRAGFDANAT
+777 ATAKRSGFAANET
-790 YVLAKNAAGEAAF
+790 YVLAKNSANEAAF
-803 LKNGLAVVPA
+803 LKNGLTVVPA
-813 NKAYVATENIPA
+813 NKAYITAETIPA
-825 GSSSNV
+825 DNNGSNV

>member
-1 MCATPLALVHISN
+1 
-14 LIENKPF
+14 
-21 SGNNTFYKQP
+21 
-31 NKNNKS
+31 
-37 MKKITFLLSLLLA
+37 MKKFTFLLSLLLA
-50 SAGVTASAQD
+50 FVGVTASAQTS
-60 ARSWVKLSA
+60 RSWKKLSA

-80 SKLTDG
+80 STLKNG
-86 GTYAFYNVNQSK
+86 GTYAFYSVGQSK
-98 YITINNFD
+98 YITIDNFD

-116 TTSNAESGLAV
+116 TVSNAESGLAV

-132 TKDGEKTT
+132 TKNGENTT

-146 IGGQYMPAAADN
+146 IEGQYMPAAADN
-158 NNKGGATATS
+158 NGKGGATATG
-168 TPASFVIQNHT
+168 TAASFVILNHT
-179 TESSNPTV
+179 INETSPTI
-187 KNDGQFVIK
+187 KGDGQFVIA
-196 NESDNLSFDMG
+196 NEDLSKAFDMG
-207 GDDTNQFCG
+207 GNDTNQFCG
-216 WQGKGDNCWYK
+216 WEGKGSNCWYK
-227 IVPVEVSTTKAYSV
+227 IVPVTVLEETASAYKV
-241 PYVTTDNAGG
+241 AHIAKKDGVALETYNEWVQGG
-251 TVAFMSGR
+251 TSTSAHTFM
-259 RTLTEGETF
+259 T
-268 ATITPEILPYYYSF
+268 PYYYKVSNNV
-282 SSDQTNYVVSEDNC
+282 TNWVVSAENNQ
-296 KFTYK
+296 FEYTFN
-301 LKKTEDFPVEFST
+301 KTEEDAPVEFST

-320 YTLKTRNSDG
+320 YTLKTRNNEG

-337 DNIIRSGGNSGVS
+337 DNIIRSGGNSHVS
-350 KYDAT
+350 NYNAT
-355 CITSLDLLDGGLWAF
+355 DITSLDLLDGGLWAF
-370 VEDGLAVKL
+370 VEDGVAVKL

-399 NGNASKFYIQKIT
+399 NGEASKFYIQKIT
-412 PKGGFTANFSLQYA
+412 PAGGFTADFSLQYA
-426 ATSFLGDHSTYNG
+426 ATSFLGDHSTYEG
-439 TPLLATYNDAAA
+439 TPLLATYKNDGAYK
-451 NVDNGSA
+451 DNGSA

-471 FLALAKDAVTAEIT
+471 FLALAKDVVTAEIT
-485 AATANEDSSDEL
+485 AATANENSSEGL

-515 TSYDAVVAARAAAFN
+515 TSYDAIVAARTAAFN

-543 IAPSVVDNGKNNGKG
+543 IAQNVVNNTGENKG
-558 KGYISS
+558 KAYISS

-579 KDSRIIRRTKV
+579 DGSRIIRRTTA

-619 IGQIVQN
+619 IGPIVSN
-626 ATAVQMPI
+626 NTGVHMPI
-634 SNEGAGN
+634 SDDGVGD
-641 YVITKGK
+641 YVITKGL
-648 AANKFLLKDGSNLL
+648 AANKFILKNGSHML
-662 NAYGGDNNTI
+662 NAFQGDANNI
-672 IANYNDANDNGSNW
+672 IADYNGNHSGDTGSNW

-714 ATAGVKAYYATGA
+714 ATASVKAYYATGA

-738 EGIIPA
+738 DGIIPA

-755 ATTANLTVEATDKTV
+755 ATTANLTIEATDKTV

-777 ATAKRAGFDANAT
+777 TTAKRSGFTANDT

-803 LKNGLAVVPA
+803 LKNGLTVVPA

>member
-1 MCATPLALVHISN
+1 
-14 LIENKPF
+14 
-21 SGNNTFYKQP
+21 
-31 NKNNKS
+31 
-37 MKKITFLLSLLLA
+37 MKKFTFLLSLLLA
-50 SAGVTASAQD
+50 SSGVTASAQD

-80 SKLTDG
+80 STLTDG
-86 GTYAFYNVNQSK
+86 GTYAFYNVNNSK
-98 YITINNFD
+98 YITIDNFD

-116 TTSNAESGLAV
+116 TASNAESGLAV

-132 TKDGEKTT
+132 TKDGENTT

-158 NNKGGATATS
+158 NGAGGATATG
-168 TPASFVIQNHT
+168 TAASFVILNHT
-179 TESSNPTV
+179 INEQKPTT
-187 KNDGQFVIK
+187 KTDGQFVIA
-196 NESDNLSFDMG
+196 NEDLSKAFDMG

-216 WQGKGDNCWYK
+216 WDGKGSNCWYK
-227 IVPVEVSTTKAYSV
+227 IVPVTVSETKAYSV
-241 PYVTTDNAGG
+241 PYVTTNDEGN
-251 TVAFMSGR
+251 TVASLSGR

-268 ATITPEILPYYYSF
+268 ATLTSGIMPYYYSLTAE
-282 SSDQTNYVVSEDNC
+282 QTNYVVSADNC

-301 LKKTEDFPVEFST
+301 LNKEGEAPVEFST

-337 DNIIRSGGNSGVS
+337 DNIIRSGGMSGVS

-370 VEDGLAVKL
+370 VEDGVAVKL
-379 LNKQNGKYLRVNGAN
+379 LNKQNGKYLRVNGEN

-399 NGNASKFYIQKIT
+399 NGEASKFYFQKIT
-412 PKGGFTANFSLQYA
+412 PKDGFTADFSLQYA
-426 ATSFLGDHSTYNG
+426 ATSFLGDHSTYQG
-439 TPLLATYNDAAA
+439 TPLLATYDNAEAYK
-451 NVDNGSA
+451 DNGSA
-458 FIAEKIDLNSNAN
+458 FIAKKIDLNSDAD
-471 FLALAKDAVTAEIT
+471 FIALAKKVVTAEID
-485 AATANEDSSDEL
+485 AATASEDSSDEL
-497 VSQTADALSTGKT
+497 VAQTAAALSTAKT
-510 AVASA
+510 TVASA
-515 TSYDAVVAARAAAFN
+515 TSYDAIVTARTAAFS

-543 IAPSVVDNGKNNGKG
+543 IAQSVNGQGVRINKTN
-558 KGYISS
+558 ISS
-564 ESMVVNKNGVLEAGA
+564 ESMVVNKNGVLEAGER
-579 KDSRIIRRTKV
+579 DSRIIRRTTA

-619 IGQIVQN
+619 IGQIQSNGTGVE
-626 ATAVQMPI
+626 MPI
-634 SNEGAGN
+634 SNEGAGD
-641 YVITKGK
+641 YVITKGL
-648 AANKFLLKDGSNLL
+648 AVNKFLLKNGSHML
-662 NAYGGDNNTI
+662 NAYQGDANTI
-672 IANYNDANDNGSNW
+672 IADYNGNNSGDTGSNW
-686 VIKKVTTVPVSITD
+686 VIKKVTTVPVSITN

-714 ATAGVKAYYATGA
+714 TTNSVKAYYATGA

-755 ATTANLTVEATDKTV
+755 ATTANLEIVTTEKTV
-770 EGNILMP
+770 EGNKLMP
-777 ATAKRAGFDANAT
+777 ATAKRSGFAANET
-790 YVLAKNAAGEAAF
+790 YVLAKNSANEAAF
-803 LKNGLAVVPA
+803 LKNGLTVIPA
-813 NKAYVATENIPA
+813 NKAYIAAETIPA
-825 GSSSNV
+825 DNNGSNV

>member
-1 MCATPLALVHISN
+1 
-14 LIENKPF
+14 
-21 SGNNTFYKQP
+21 
-31 NKNNKS
+31 
-37 MKKITFLLSLLLA
+37 MKKFTFLLSLLLA
-50 SAGVTASAQD
+50 SSGVTASAQD
-60 ARSWVKLSA
+60 ARSWAKLSA

-80 SKLTDG
+80 STLTDG
-86 GTYAFYNVNQSK
+86 GTYAFYSVGQSK

-116 TTSNAESGLAV
+116 TASNAESGLAV

-132 TKDGEKTT
+132 TKNGDKTT

-179 TESSNPTV
+179 TEANPTT
-187 KNDGQFVIK
+187 KTDGQFVIK

-227 IVPVEVSTTKAYSV
+227 IVPVQLSETKAYSV
-241 PYVTTDNAGG
+241 PYVTTDNAGN
-251 TVAFMSGR
+251 TVTYLSGR
-259 RTLTEGETF
+259 KTLTEGETF
-268 ATITPEILPYYYSF
+268 ATPIVPYYYSIY
-282 SSDQTNYVVSEDNC
+282 SDQTNYVVGTDNC

-301 LKKTEDFPVEFST
+301 LSKTGEAPVEFST

-320 YTLKTRNSDG
+320 YTLKTRNSEG

-337 DNIIRSGGNSGVS
+337 DNIIRSGGNDGVS

-370 VEDGLAVKL
+370 VEDGVAVKL
-379 LNKQNGKYLRVNGAN
+379 LNKQNGKYLRVNGAG

-399 NGNASKFYIQKIT
+399 NGDASKFYFQKIT
-412 PKGGFTANFSLQYA
+412 PEGGFVADFSLQYA
-426 ATSFLGDHSTYNG
+426 ATSFLGDHSSYNN
-439 TPLLATYNDAAA
+439 TPLLATYNNAKA

-458 FIAEKIDLNSNAN
+458 FIAKKIDLNSDAD
-471 FLALAKDAVTAEIT
+471 FIALAKKVVTAEID
-485 AATANEDSSDEL
+485 AATASEDSSDEL
-497 VSQTADALSTGKT
+497 VAQTAAALSTAKT
-510 AVASA
+510 TVASA
-515 TSYDAVVAARAAAFN
+515 TSYDAIVTARTAAFS

-543 IAPSVVDNGKNNGKG
+543 IAQSVNGQGVRINKTN
-558 KGYISS
+558 ISS
-564 ESMVVNKNGVLEAGA
+564 ESMVVNKNGVLEAGERN
-579 KDSRIIRRTKV
+579 SRIIGRTTA

-619 IGQIVQN
+619 IGQIQSNGTGVE
-626 ATAVQMPI
+626 MPI
-634 SNEGAGN
+634 SNEGAGD
-641 YVITKGK
+641 YVITKGL
-648 AANKFLLKDGSNLL
+648 AVNKFLLKNGSHML
-662 NAYGGDNNTI
+662 NAYQGDANTI
-672 IANYNDANDNGSNW
+672 IADYNGNNSGDTGSNW
-686 VIKKVTTVPVSITD
+686 VIKKVTTVPVSITN

-714 ATAGVKAYYATGA
+714 TTNSVKAYYATGA

-744 NQGALLYNEAG
+744 NEGALLYNEAG
-755 ATTANLTVEATDKTV
+755 ATTANLEIVTTEKTV
-770 EGNILMP
+770 DGNKLMP
-777 ATAKRAGFDANAT
+777 ATAKRSGFAANET
-790 YVLAKNAAGEAAF
+790 YVLAKNSANEAAF
-803 LKNGLAVVPA
+803 LKNGLTVVPA
-813 NKAYVATENIPA
+813 NKAYITAETIPA
-825 GSSSNV
+825 DNNGSNV

>member
-1 MCATPLALVHISN
+1 
-14 LIENKPF
+14 
-21 SGNNTFYKQP
+21 
-31 NKNNKS
+31 
-37 MKKITFLLSLLLA
+37 MKKFTFLLSLLLA
-50 SAGVTASAQD
+50 FVGVTASAQTS
-60 ARSWVKLSA
+60 RSWKKLSA
-69 DANLANAVTDL
+69 DADVANAVTDL
-80 SKLTDG
+80 STLKNG
-86 GTYAFYNVNQSK
+86 GTYAFYSVGQSK

-116 TTSNAESGLAV
+116 TASNAESGLAV

-132 TKDGEKTT
+132 TKNGENTT

-146 IGGQYMPAAADN
+146 IEGQYMPAAADN

-179 TESSNPTV
+179 TDANPTT
-187 KNDGQFVIK
+187 KKDGQFVIK
-196 NESDNLSFDMG
+196 NESGNLSFDMG

-216 WQGKGDNCWYK
+216 WQGKGANCWYK
-227 IVPVEVSTTKAYSV
+227 IVPVQLSETKAYSV
-241 PYVTTDNAGG
+241 PYVTTDNAGN
-251 TVAFMSGR
+251 TVTYLSGR
-259 RTLTEGETF
+259 KTLTEGETF
-268 ATITPEILPYYYSF
+268 ATPIVPYYYSL
-282 SSDQTNYVVSEDNC
+282 SPEQTNYVVSVDNC

-301 LKKTEDFPVEFST
+301 LSKTGEAPVEFST

-320 YTLKTRNSDG
+320 YTLKTRNSNG

-337 DNIIRSGGNSGVS
+337 DNIIRSGGNDGKS

-370 VEDGLAVKL
+370 VEDGVAVKL
-379 LNKQNGKYLRVNGAN
+379 LNKQNGKYLRVNGEN

-399 NGNASKFYIQKIT
+399 NGEASKFYIQKIT
-412 PKGGFTANFSLQYA
+412 PEGGFTADFSLQYA
-426 ATSFLGDHSTYNG
+426 ATSFLGDHSMYQG
-439 TPLLATYNDAAA
+439 TPLLATYKNDGAYK
-451 NVDNGSA
+451 DNGSA

-471 FLALAKDAVTAEIT
+471 FLALAKGIVTDELN
-485 AATANEDSSDEL
+485 AATASEGSSDEL
-497 VSQTADALSTGKT
+497 VAQTADALSTGKT
-510 AVASA
+510 TVESA
-515 TSYDAVVAARAAAFN
+515 KSYDAIVKARAAALS

-543 IAPSVVDNGKNNGKG
+543 IAQNVVNKTNAGRAGTALA
-558 KGYISS
+558 YISS
-564 ESMVVNKNGVLEAGA
+564 ESMVVNKNGVLEAGER
-579 KDSRIIRRTKV
+579 DSRIIRRTNA
-590 SDALVPQMWQLVANA
+590 SGALVPQMWQLVANA

-619 IGQIVQN
+619 IGQIVSN
-626 ATAVQMPI
+626 GTGVEMPI
-634 SNEGAGN
+634 SNDGAGD
-641 YVITKGK
+641 YVITKGQ
-648 AANKFLLKDGSNLL
+648 AANKFILKNGSHML
-662 NAYGGDNNTI
+662 NAYQGDDNTI
-672 IANYNDANDNGSNW
+672 IADYNGNHTGDAGSNW

-714 ATAGVKAYYATGA
+714 VTAGVKAYYATGA

-777 ATAKRAGFDANAT
+777 ATAKRSGFTANDT
-790 YVLAKNAAGEAAF
+790 YVLAKNAANEAAF
-803 LKNGLAVVPA
+803 LKNGLTVVPA

>member
-1 MCATPLALVHISN
+1 
-14 LIENKPF
+14 
-21 SGNNTFYKQP
+21 
-31 NKNNKS
+31 
-37 MKKITFLLSLLLA
+37 MKKFTFLLSLLLA
-50 SAGVTASAQD
+50 SSGVTASAQD

-80 SKLTDG
+80 STLTDG
-86 GTYAFYNVNQSK
+86 GTYAFYNVNNSK
-98 YITINNFD
+98 YITIDNFD

-116 TTSNAESGLAV
+116 TASNAESGLAV

-132 TKDGEKTT
+132 TKDGENTT

-158 NNKGGATATS
+158 NGAGGATATG
-168 TPASFVIQNHT
+168 TAASFVILNHT
-179 TESSNPTV
+179 INEQKPTT
-187 KNDGQFVIK
+187 KTDGQFVIA
-196 NESDNLSFDMG
+196 NEDLSKAFDMG

-216 WQGKGDNCWYK
+216 WDGKDSNCWYK
-227 IVPVEVSTTKAYSV
+227 IVPVTVSETKAYSV
-241 PYVTTDNAGG
+241 PYVTTNDEGN
-251 TVAFMSGR
+251 TVASLSGR

-268 ATITPEILPYYYSF
+268 ATLTSGIMPYYYSLTAE
-282 SSDQTNYVVSEDNC
+282 QTNYVVSADNC

-301 LKKTEDFPVEFST
+301 LNKEGEAPVEFST

-337 DNIIRSGGNSGVS
+337 DNIIRSGGMSGVS

-370 VEDGLAVKL
+370 VEDGVAVKL
-379 LNKQNGKYLRVNGAN
+379 LNKQNGKYLRVNGEK

-399 NGNASKFYIQKIT
+399 NGEASKFYFQKIT
-412 PKGGFTANFSLQYA
+412 PKGGFTADFSLQYA
-426 ATSFLGDHSTYNG
+426 ATSFLGDHSTYKG
-439 TPLLATYNDAAA
+439 TPLLATYKNDEACK
-451 NVDNGSA
+451 DDGSA
-458 FIAEKIDLNSNAN
+458 FIAKKIDLNSDAD
-471 FLALAKDAVTAEIT
+471 FLALAKDAVTAEID
-485 AATANEDSSDEL
+485 AATANGDSGDEL
-497 VSQTADALSTGKT
+497 VAQTAAALSTAKT
-510 AVASA
+510 TVASA
-515 TSYDAVVAARAAAFN
+515 TNYDAIVAAHTAAIS
-530 YPANVD
+530 YPGNVD

-543 IAPSVVDNGKNNGKG
+543 IAQNVPTGKA
-558 KGYISS
+558 YISS
-564 ESMVVNKNGVLEAGA
+564 ESMVVNKNGALEAGA
-579 KDSRIIRRTKV
+579 AGSRIIRRTQA
-590 SDALVPQMWQLVANA
+590 SDALIPQMWQLVANA

-619 IGQIVQN
+619 IGQVVSN
-626 ATAVQMPI
+626 GTGVEMPI
-634 SNEGAGN
+634 NNNGAGD
-641 YVITKGK
+641 YVITKGR
-648 AANKFLLKDGSNLL
+648 AANNFILKNGSHML
-662 NAYGGDNNTI
+662 NAFQGDHNTI
-672 IANYNDANDNGSNW
+672 IADYNGNNSGDTGSNW

-755 ATTANLTVEATDKTV
+755 ATTANLEIVTTEKTV
-770 EGNILMP
+770 EGNKLMP
-777 ATAKRAGFDANAT
+777 ATAKRSGFAANET
-790 YVLAKNAAGEAAF
+790 YVLAKNSANEAAF
-803 LKNGLAVVPA
+803 LKNGLTVIPA
-813 NKAYVATENIPA
+813 NKAYIAAETIPA
-825 GSSSNV
+825 DNNGSNV

>member
-1 MCATPLALVHISN
+1 
-14 LIENKPF
+14 
-21 SGNNTFYKQP
+21 
-31 NKNNKS
+31 
-37 MKKITFLLSLLLA
+37 MKKFTFLLSLLLA
-50 SAGVTASAQD
+50 SSGVTASAQD
-60 ARSWVKLSA
+60 ARSWAKLSA
-69 DANLANAVTDL
+69 NADLTNAVTDL

-86 GTYAFYNVNQSK
+86 GTYAFYSVGQSK

-116 TTSNAESGLAV
+116 TASNAESGLAV

-132 TKDGEKTT
+132 TKDGDKTT

-179 TESSNPTV
+179 TEANPTT
-187 KNDGQFVIK
+187 KTDGQFVIK
-196 NESDNLSFDMG
+196 NESGNLSFDMG

-216 WQGKGDNCWYK
+216 WEGKGANCWYK
-227 IVPVEVSTTKAYSV
+227 IVPVEISTTKAYSV
-241 PYVTTDNAGG
+241 PYVTTDNAGN
-251 TVAFMSGR
+251 TVTYLSGR
-259 RTLTEGETF
+259 KTLTEGETF
-268 ATITPEILPYYYSF
+268 ATPIVPYYYSI
-282 SSDQTNYVVSEDNC
+282 SSDQTNYVVGTDNC

-301 LKKTEDFPVEFST
+301 LSKTGEAPVEFST

-320 YTLKTRNSDG
+320 YTLKTRNSEG

-337 DNIIRSGGNSGVS
+337 DNIIRSGGNDGVS

-370 VEDGLAVKL
+370 VEDGVAVKL
-379 LNKQNGKYLRVNGAN
+379 LNKQNGKYLRVNGEN

-399 NGNASKFYIQKIT
+399 NGDASKFYFQKIT
-412 PKGGFTANFSLQYA
+412 PKDGFTADFSLQYA

-439 TPLLATYNDAAA
+439 TPLLATYKNAEA

-458 FIAEKIDLNSNAN
+458 FIAKKIDLNSDAD
-471 FLALAKDAVTAEIT
+471 FLALAKGIVTNELN
-485 AATANEDSSDEL
+485 AATASEDSGDEL
-497 VSQTADALSTGKT
+497 VAQTAAALSTAKT
-510 AVASA
+510 TVASA
-515 TSYDAVVAARAAAFN
+515 TNYDAIVAARTAAIS

-543 IAPSVVDNGKNNGKG
+543 VAPSVVNNGKNNGNG

-564 ESMVVNKNGVLEAGA
+564 ESMAVNKNGVLEAGA

-619 IGQIVQN
+619 IGQILQD
-626 ATAVQMPI
+626 AKAVEMPI
-634 SNEGAGN
+634 SNGGAGN

-770 EGNILMP
+770 EGNKLMP
-777 ATAKRAGFDANAT
+777 ATAKRSGFAANET
-790 YVLAKNAAGEAAF
+790 YVLAKNSANEAAF
-803 LKNGLAVVPA
+803 LKNGLTVVPA
-813 NKAYVATENIPA
+813 NKAYIAAETIPA
-825 GSSSNV
+825 DNNGSNV

>member
-1 MCATPLALVHISN
+1 
-14 LIENKPF
+14 
-21 SGNNTFYKQP
+21 
-31 NKNNKS
+31 
-37 MKKITFLLSLLLA
+37 MKKFTFLLSLLLA
-50 SAGVTASAQD
+50 SSGVTASAQD

-86 GTYAFYNVNQSK
+86 GTYAFYNVNNSK
-98 YITINNFD
+98 YITIDNFD

-116 TTSNAESGLAV
+116 TASNAESGLAV

-132 TKDGEKTT
+132 TKDGENTT

-158 NNKGGATATS
+158 NGAGGATATG
-168 TPASFVIQNHT
+168 TAASFVILNHT
-179 TESSNPTV
+179 INEQKPTT
-187 KNDGQFVIK
+187 KTDGQFVIA
-196 NESDNLSFDMG
+196 NEDLSKAFDMG

-216 WQGKGDNCWYK
+216 WDGKGSNCWYK
-227 IVPVEVSTTKAYSV
+227 IVPVTVSETKAYSV
-241 PYVTTDNAGG
+241 PYVTTNDEGN
-251 TVAFMSGR
+251 TVASLSGR

-268 ATITPEILPYYYSF
+268 ATLTSGIMPYYYSLTAE
-282 SSDQTNYVVSEDNC
+282 QTNYVVSADNC

-301 LKKTEDFPVEFST
+301 LNKEGEAPVEFST

-337 DNIIRSGGNSGVS
+337 DNIIRSGGMSGVS

-370 VEDGLAVKL
+370 VEDGVAVKL
-379 LNKQNGKYLRVNGAN
+379 LNKQNGKYLRVNGEN

-399 NGNASKFYIQKIT
+399 NGEASKFYFQKIT
-412 PKGGFTANFSLQYA
+412 PKGGFTADFSLQYA
-426 ATSFLGDHSTYNG
+426 ATSFLGDHSTYKG
-439 TPLLATYNDAAA
+439 TPLLATYKNDEACK
-451 NVDNGSA
+451 DDGSA
-458 FIAEKIDLNSNAN
+458 FIAKKIDLNSDAD
-471 FLALAKDAVTAEIT
+471 FLALAKDAVTAEID
-485 AATANEDSSDEL
+485 AATANGDSGDEL
-497 VSQTADALSTGKT
+497 VAQTAAALSTAKT
-510 AVASA
+510 TVASA
-515 TSYDAVVAARAAAFN
+515 TNYDAIVAAHTAAIS
-530 YPANVD
+530 YPGNVD

-543 IAPSVVDNGKNNGKG
+543 IAQNVPTGKA
-558 KGYISS
+558 YISS
-564 ESMVVNKNGVLEAGA
+564 ESMVVNKNGALEAGA
-579 KDSRIIRRTKV
+579 AGSRIIRRTQA
-590 SDALVPQMWQLVANA
+590 SDALIPQMWQLVANA

-619 IGQIVQN
+619 IGQVVSN
-626 ATAVQMPI
+626 GTGVEMPI
-634 SNEGAGN
+634 NNNGAGD
-641 YVITKGK
+641 YVITKGR
-648 AANKFLLKDGSNLL
+648 AANNFILKNGSHML
-662 NAYGGDNNTI
+662 NAFQGDHNTI
-672 IANYNDANDNGSNW
+672 IADYNGNNSGDTGSNW

-755 ATTANLTVEATDKTV
+755 ATTANLEIVTTEKTV
-770 EGNILMP
+770 EGNKLMP
-777 ATAKRAGFDANAT
+777 ATAKRSGFAANET
-790 YVLAKNAAGEAAF
+790 YVLAKNSANEAAF
-803 LKNGLAVVPA
+803 LKNGLTVIPA
-813 NKAYVATENIPA
+813 NKAYIAAETIPA
-825 GSSSNV
+825 DNNGSNV

>member
-1 MCATPLALVHISN
+1 
-14 LIENKPF
+14 
-21 SGNNTFYKQP
+21 
-31 NKNNKS
+31 
-37 MKKITFLLSLLLA
+37 MKKFTFLLSLLLA
-50 SAGVTASAQD
+50 SSGVTASAQD
-60 ARSWVKLSA
+60 ARSWAKLSA
-69 DANLANAVTDL
+69 NADLTNAVTDL

-86 GTYAFYNVNQSK
+86 GTYAFYSVGQSK
-98 YITINNFD
+98 YITIDNFD

-116 TTSNAESGLAV
+116 TASNAESGLAV

-132 TKDGEKTT
+132 TKDGDKTT

-179 TESSNPTV
+179 TEANPTT
-187 KNDGQFVIK
+187 KTDGQFVIK
-196 NESDNLSFDMG
+196 NESGNLSFDMG

-216 WQGKGDNCWYK
+216 WEGKGANCWYK
-227 IVPVEVSTTKAYSV
+227 IVPVEISTTKAYSV
-241 PYVTTDNAGG
+241 PYVTTDNAGN
-251 TVAFMSGR
+251 TVTYLSGR
-259 RTLTEGETF
+259 KTLTEGETF
-268 ATITPEILPYYYSF
+268 ATPIVPYYYSI
-282 SSDQTNYVVSEDNC
+282 SSDQTNYVVGTDNC

-301 LKKTEDFPVEFST
+301 LSKTGEAPVEFST

-320 YTLKTRNSDG
+320 YTLKTRNSEG

-337 DNIIRSGGNSGVS
+337 DNIIRSGGNDGVS

-370 VEDGLAVKL
+370 VEDGVAVKL
-379 LNKQNGKYLRVNGAN
+379 LNKQNGKYLRVNGEN

-399 NGNASKFYIQKIT
+399 NGDASKFYFQKIT
-412 PKGGFTANFSLQYA
+412 PKDGFTADFSLQYA
-426 ATSFLGDHSTYNG
+426 ATSFLGDHSTYYG
-439 TPLLATYNDAAA
+439 TPLLATYKNAEA

-458 FIAEKIDLNSNAN
+458 FIAKKIDLNSDAD
-471 FLALAKDAVTAEIT
+471 FLALAKGIVTDELN
-485 AATANEDSSDEL
+485 AATASEDSGDEL
-497 VSQTADALSTGKT
+497 VAQTAAALSTAKT
-510 AVASA
+510 TVASA
-515 TSYDAVVAARAAAFN
+515 TNYDAIVAARTAAIS

-543 IAPSVVDNGKNNGKG
+543 IAQSVNGQGVRINKTN
-558 KGYISS
+558 ISS
-564 ESMVVNKNGVLEAGA
+564 ESMVVNKNGVLEAGERN
-579 KDSRIIRRTKV
+579 SRIIRRTTA

-619 IGQIVQN
+619 IGQIQSNGTGVE
-626 ATAVQMPI
+626 MPI
-634 SNEGAGN
+634 SNEGAGD
-641 YVITKGK
+641 YVITKGL
-648 AANKFLLKDGSNLL
+648 AVNKFLLKNGSHML
-662 NAYGGDNNTI
+662 NAYQGDANTI
-672 IANYNDANDNGSNW
+672 IADYNGNNSGDTGSNW

-714 ATAGVKAYYATGA
+714 TTNSVKAYYATGA

-744 NQGALLYNEAG
+744 NEGALLYNEAG
-755 ATTANLTVEATDKTV
+755 ATTANLEIVTTEKTV
-770 EGNILMP
+770 DGNKLMP
-777 ATAKRAGFDANAT
+777 ATAKRSGFAANET
-790 YVLAKNAAGEAAF
+790 YVLAKNSANEAAF
-803 LKNGLAVVPA
+803 LKNGLTVVPA

-825 GSSSNV
+825 GSGSNV

>member
-1 MCATPLALVHISN
+1 
-14 LIENKPF
+14 
-21 SGNNTFYKQP
+21 
-31 NKNNKS
+31 
-37 MKKITFLLSLLLA
+37 MKKFTFLLSLLLA
-50 SAGVTASAQD
+50 FVGVTASAQTS
-60 ARSWVKLSA
+60 RSWKKLSA

-80 SKLTDG
+80 STLTDG
-86 GTYAFYNVNQSK
+86 GTYAFYSVGQSK
-98 YITINNFD
+98 YITIDNFD

-116 TTSNAESGLAV
+116 TASNAESGLAV

-132 TKDGEKTT
+132 TKNGENTT

-179 TESSNPTV
+179 TETPNPTT
-187 KNDGQFVIK
+187 KKDGQFVIK
-196 NESDNLSFDMG
+196 NESGNLSFDMG

-216 WQGKGDNCWYK
+216 WKGQGANCWYK
-227 IVPVEVSTTKAYSV
+227 IVPVQLSETKAYSV
-241 PYVTTDNAGG
+241 PYVTTDNAGN
-251 TVAFMSGR
+251 TVTYLSGR
-259 RTLTEGETF
+259 KTLTEGETF
-268 ATITPEILPYYYSF
+268 ATPIVPYYYSL
-282 SSDQTNYVVSEDNC
+282 SPEQTNYVVSADNC

-301 LKKTEDFPVEFST
+301 LSKTGEAPVEFST

-320 YTLKTRNSDG
+320 YTLKTRNSNG

-337 DNIIRSGGNSGVS
+337 DNIIRSGGNDDKS

-370 VEDGLAVKL
+370 VEDGVAVKL
-379 LNKQNGKYLRVNGAN
+379 LNKQNGKYLRVNGEN

-399 NGNASKFYIQKIT
+399 NGEASKFYIQKIT
-412 PKGGFTANFSLQYA
+412 PEGGFTADFSLQYA
-426 ATSFLGDHSTYNG
+426 ATSFLGDHSTYQG
-439 TPLLATYNDAAA
+439 TPLLATYKNDGAYK
-451 NVDNGSA
+451 DNGSA

-471 FLALAKDAVTAEIT
+471 FLALAKDVVTAEIT
-485 AATANEDSSDEL
+485 AATASDASSDEL
-497 VSQTADALSTGKT
+497 VAQTADALSTAKT
-510 AVASA
+510 TVASA
-515 TSYDAVVAARAAAFN
+515 TSYDAIVTARTAAFN

-543 IAPSVVDNGKNNGKG
+543 IAQNVVNNTGENKG
-558 KGYISS
+558 KAYISS

-579 KDSRIIRRTKV
+579 DGSRIIRRTTA

-619 IGQIVQN
+619 IGQIVSN
-626 ATAVQMPI
+626 GTGVEMPI
-634 SNEGAGN
+634 NNNGAGD
-641 YVITKGK
+641 YVITKGQ
-648 AANKFLLKDGSNLL
+648 AANKFILKYGSHML
-662 NAYGGDNNTI
+662 NAFQGDVNTI
-672 IANYNDANDNGSNW
+672 ITDYNGNHSGDAGSNW

-714 ATAGVKAYYATGA
+714 ATADVKAYYATGA
-727 ADGMITLVEYP
+727 ADDMITLVEYP
-738 EGIIPA
+738 DGIIPA

-777 ATAKRAGFDANAT
+777 TTAKRSGFTANDT

-803 LKNGLAVVPA
+803 LKNGLTVVPA

>member
-1 MCATPLALVHISN
+1 
-14 LIENKPF
+14 
-21 SGNNTFYKQP
+21 
-31 NKNNKS
+31 
-37 MKKITFLLSLLLA
+37 MKKFTFLLSLLLA
-50 SAGVTASAQD
+50 FVGVTASAQTS
-60 ARSWVKLSA
+60 RSWKKLSA

-80 SKLTDG
+80 STLKNG
-86 GTYAFYNVNQSK
+86 GTYAFYSVGQSK

-116 TTSNAESGLAV
+116 AATDAESGLAV

-132 TKDGEKTT
+132 TTTGGNTT

-146 IGGQYMPAAADN
+146 IEGQYMPAAADN
-158 NNKGGATATS
+158 NGKGGATATG
-168 TPASFVIQNHT
+168 TAASFVILNHT
-179 TESSNPTV
+179 INETSPTI
-187 KNDGQFVIK
+187 KGDGQFVIA
-196 NESDNLSFDMG
+196 NEDLSKAFDMG

-216 WQGKGDNCWYK
+216 WEGKGSNCWYK
-227 IVPVEVSTTKAYSV
+227 IVPVQLSETKAYSV
-241 PYVTTDNAGG
+241 PYVTTDNAGN
-251 TVAFMSGR
+251 TVTYLSGR
-259 RTLTEGETF
+259 KTLTEGETF
-268 ATITPEILPYYYSF
+268 ATPIVPYYYSL
-282 SSDQTNYVVSEDNC
+282 SPEQTNYVVSADNC

-301 LKKTEDFPVEFST
+301 LSKTGEAPVEFST

-320 YTLKTRNSDG
+320 YTLKTRNSNG

-370 VEDGLAVKL
+370 VEDGVAVKL
-379 LNKQNGKYLRVNGAN
+379 LNKQNGKYLRVNGEN

-399 NGNASKFYIQKIT
+399 NGEASKFYIQKIT
-412 PKGGFTANFSLQYA
+412 PAGGFTADFSLQYA
-426 ATSFLGDHSTYNG
+426 ATSFLGDHSMYQG
-439 TPLLATYNDAAA
+439 TPLLATYKNDGAYK
-451 NVDNGSA
+451 DNGSA

-471 FLALAKDAVTAEIT
+471 FLALAKGIVTDELN
-485 AATANEDSSDEL
+485 AATASEGSSDEL
-497 VSQTADALSTGKT
+497 VAQTADALSTGKT
-510 AVASA
+510 TVESA
-515 TSYDAVVAARAAAFN
+515 KSYDAIVKARAAALS

-543 IAPSVVDNGKNNGKG
+543 IAQNVPTGKA
-558 KGYISS
+558 YISS

-579 KDSRIIRRTKV
+579 NGSRTIRRTTA

-619 IGQIVQN
+619 IGQIVSN
-626 ATAVQMPI
+626 GTGVEMPI
-634 SNEGAGN
+634 NNNGAGD
-641 YVITKGK
+641 YVMTKGL
-648 AANKFLLKDGSNLL
+648 AANKFILKNGGHML
-662 NAYGGDNNTI
+662 NAYQGNTNTI
-672 IANYNDANDNGSNW
+672 IADYNGNHSGDTGSNW
-686 VIKKVTTVPVSITD
+686 VFKKVTTVPVSITD

-714 ATAGVKAYYATGA
+714 ITAGVKAYYATGA

-738 EGIIPA
+738 DGIIPA
-744 NQGALLYNEAG
+744 NQGALLYNETG
-755 ATTANLTVEATDKTV
+755 ATTANLTIEATDKTV

-777 ATAKRAGFDANAT
+777 TTAKRSGFTANDT

-803 LKNGLAVVPA
+803 LKNGLTVVPA

>member
-1 MCATPLALVHISN
+1 
-14 LIENKPF
+14 
-21 SGNNTFYKQP
+21 
-31 NKNNKS
+31 
-37 MKKITFLLSLLLA
+37 MKKFTFLLSLLLA
-50 SAGVTASAQD
+50 FVGVTASAQTS
-60 ARSWVKLSA
+60 RSWKKLSA
-69 DANLANAVTDL
+69 DADLANAVTDL
-80 SKLTDG
+80 STLKNG
-86 GTYAFYNVNQSK
+86 GTYAFYSVGQSK

-132 TKDGEKTT
+132 TTTGGNTT

-146 IGGQYMPAAADN
+146 IEGQYMPAAADN
-158 NNKGGATATS
+158 NGKGGATATG
-168 TPASFVIQNHT
+168 TAASFVIQKT
-179 TESSNPTV
+179 TINEKTPVT
-187 KNDGQFVIK
+187 KEGQFVIVNK
-196 NESDNLSFDMG
+196 EATNGKYYAFDMG

-216 WQGKGDNCWYK
+216 WEGKGSNCWYK
-227 IVPVEVSTTKAYSV
+227 IVPVTVSEETASAYKV
-241 PYVTTDNAGG
+241 AHIAKKDGVALETYNEWVQGG
-251 TVAFMSGR
+251 TSTSAHTFM
-259 RTLTEGETF
+259 T
-268 ATITPEILPYYYSF
+268 PYYYNVSNNV
-282 SSDQTNYVVSEDNC
+282 TNWTVSENNKQFEYTINKVEGKDA
-296 KFTYK
+296 
-301 LKKTEDFPVEFST
+301 PVEFST

-337 DNIIRSGGNSGVS
+337 DNIIRSGGSDGKS

-370 VEDGLAVKL
+370 VEDGLGVKL
-379 LNKQNGKYLRVNGAN
+379 LNKQNGKYLRVNGEN

-399 NGNASKFYIQKIT
+399 NGAGSKFYIQEIS
-412 PKGGFTANFSLQYA
+412 PKDGFTADFSLQYA
-426 ATSFLGDHSTYNG
+426 ATSFLGDHSMYDN
-439 TPLLATYNDAAA
+439 TPILATYKNAEA

-458 FIAEKIDLNSNAN
+458 FIAKKIDLNSDAD
-471 FLALAKDAVTAEIT
+471 FLTLAKSAVTAEID
-485 AATANEDSSDEL
+485 AATANNASSENL

-510 AVASA
+510 KVASA
-515 TSYDAVVAARAAAFN
+515 TSYDAIVKARAAALS

-543 IAPSVVDNGKNNGKG
+543 IAQNVVNNTGENKG
-558 KGYISS
+558 KAYISS
-564 ESMVVNKNGVLEAGA
+564 GSMVVNKNGVLEAGA
-579 KDSRIIRRTKV
+579 VGSRIIRRTTA

-619 IGQIVQN
+619 IGQIVSN
-626 ATAVQMPI
+626 GTGVEMPI
-634 SNEGAGN
+634 NNNGAGD
-641 YVITKGK
+641 YVITKGQ
-648 AANKFLLKDGSNLL
+648 ATNKFLLKNGSHLL
-662 NAYGGDNNTI
+662 NAYEGDANTI
-672 IANYNDANDNGSNW
+672 IADYNGNHSGDAGSNW

-714 ATAGVKAYYATGA
+714 ATADVKAYYATGA

-738 EGIIPA
+738 DGIIPA

-755 ATTANLTVEATDKTV
+755 ATTANLTVEATEKTV

-777 ATAKRAGFDANAT
+777 TTAKRSGFTANDT

-803 LKNGLAVVPA
+803 LKNGLTVVPA

>member
-1 MCATPLALVHISN
+1 
-14 LIENKPF
+14 
-21 SGNNTFYKQP
+21 
-31 NKNNKS
+31 
-37 MKKITFLLSLLLA
+37 MKKFTFLLSLLLA
-50 SAGVTASAQD
+50 FVGVTASAQTS
-60 ARSWVKLSA
+60 RSWKKLSA

-80 SKLTDG
+80 STLTNG
-86 GTYAFYNVNQSK
+86 GTYAFYSVGQSK
-98 YITINNFD
+98 YITINNFE

-116 TTSNAESGLAV
+116 TASNAESGLAV

-132 TKDGEKTT
+132 TKNGENTT

-146 IGGQYMPAAADN
+146 IEGQYMPAAADN

-179 TESSNPTV
+179 TDANPTT
-187 KNDGQFVIK
+187 KKDGQFVIK
-196 NESDNLSFDMG
+196 NESGNLSFDMG

-216 WQGKGDNCWYK
+216 WQGKGANCWYK
-227 IVPVEVSTTKAYSV
+227 IVPVQLSETKAYSV
-241 PYVTTDNAGG
+241 PYVTTDNAGN
-251 TVAFMSGR
+251 TVTYLSGR
-259 RTLTEGETF
+259 KTLTEGETF
-268 ATITPEILPYYYSF
+268 ATPIVPYYYSL
-282 SSDQTNYVVSEDNC
+282 SPEQTNYVVSVDNC

-301 LKKTEDFPVEFST
+301 LSKTGEAPVEFST

-320 YTLKTRNSDG
+320 YTLKTRNSNG

-337 DNIIRSGGNSGVS
+337 DNIIRSGGNDGKS

-370 VEDGLAVKL
+370 VEDGVAVKL
-379 LNKQNGKYLRVNGAN
+379 LNKQNGKYLRVNGEN

-399 NGNASKFYIQKIT
+399 NGEASKFYIQKIT
-412 PKGGFTANFSLQYA
+412 PEGGFTADFSLQYA
-426 ATSFLGDHSTYNG
+426 ATSFLGDHSMYQG
-439 TPLLATYNDAAA
+439 TPLLATYKNDGAYK
-451 NVDNGSA
+451 DNGSA

-471 FLALAKDAVTAEIT
+471 FLALAKGIVTDELN
-485 AATANEDSSDEL
+485 AATASEGSSDEL
-497 VSQTADALSTGKT
+497 VAQTADALSTGKT
-510 AVASA
+510 TVESA
-515 TSYDAVVAARAAAFN
+515 KSYDAIVKARAAALS

-543 IAPSVVDNGKNNGKG
+543 IAQNVVNKTNAGHAGTALA
-558 KGYISS
+558 YISS
-564 ESMVVNKNGVLEAGA
+564 ESMVVNKNGVLEAGER
-579 KDSRIIRRTKV
+579 DSRIIRRTNA
-590 SDALVPQMWQLVANA
+590 SGALVPQLWQLVANA

-619 IGQIVQN
+619 IGQIVSN
-626 ATAVQMPI
+626 GTGVEMPI
-634 SNEGAGN
+634 NNNGAGD
-641 YVITKGK
+641 YVITKGQ
-648 AANKFLLKDGSNLL
+648 AANKFILKNGSHML
-662 NAYGGDNNTI
+662 NAYQGDDNTI
-672 IANYNDANDNGSNW
+672 IADYNGNHTGDTGSNW

-714 ATAGVKAYYATGA
+714 VTAGVKAYYATGA

-777 ATAKRAGFDANAT
+777 ATAKRSGFTANDT

-803 LKNGLAVVPA
+803 LKNGLTVVPA

>member
-1 MCATPLALVHISN
+1 
-14 LIENKPF
+14 
-21 SGNNTFYKQP
+21 
-31 NKNNKS
+31 
-37 MKKITFLLSLLLA
+37 MKKFTFLLSLLLA
-50 SAGVTASAQD
+50 SSGVTASAQD
-60 ARSWVKLSA
+60 ARSWAKLSA

-86 GTYAFYNVNQSK
+86 GTYAFYSVGQSK

-116 TTSNAESGLAV
+116 TASNAESGLAV

-132 TKDGEKTT
+132 TKNGDKTT

-179 TESSNPTV
+179 TEANPTT

-227 IVPVEVSTTKAYSV
+227 IVPVQLSETKAYSV
-241 PYVTTDNAGG
+241 PYVTTDNAGN
-251 TVAFMSGR
+251 TVTYLSGR

-268 ATITPEILPYYYSF
+268 ATPMVPYYYSL
-282 SSDQTNYVVSEDNC
+282 SADQTNYVVSTDNC

-301 LKKTEDFPVEFST
+301 LSKTGEAPVEFST

-320 YTLKTRNSDG
+320 YTLKTRNSEG

-337 DNIIRSGGNSGVS
+337 DNIIRSGGNDGVS

-370 VEDGLAVKL
+370 VEDGVAVKL
-379 LNKQNGKYLRVNGAN
+379 LNKQNGKYLRVNGTG

-399 NGNASKFYIQKIT
+399 NGEASKFYFQKIT
-412 PKGGFTANFSLQYA
+412 PKDGFTADFSLQYA
-426 ATSFLGDHSTYNG
+426 ATSFLGDHSTYQG
-439 TPLLATYNDAAA
+439 TPLLATYDNAEAYK
-451 NVDNGSA
+451 DNGSA
-458 FIAEKIDLNSNAN
+458 FIAKKIDLNSDAD
-471 FLALAKDAVTAEIT
+471 FIALAKEVVTAEID
-485 AATANEDSSDEL
+485 AATASEDSSDEL
-497 VSQTADALSTGKT
+497 VAQTAAALSTAKT
-510 AVASA
+510 TVASA
-515 TSYDAVVAARAAAFN
+515 TSYDAIVTARTAAFS

-543 IAPSVVDNGKNNGKG
+543 IAQSVNGQGVRINKTN
-558 KGYISS
+558 ISS
-564 ESMVVNKNGVLEAGA
+564 ESMVVNKNGVLEAGERN
-579 KDSRIIRRTKV
+579 SRIIRRTTA

-619 IGQIVQN
+619 IGQIQSNGTGVE
-626 ATAVQMPI
+626 MPI
-634 SNEGAGN
+634 SNEGAGD
-641 YVITKGK
+641 YVITKGL
-648 AANKFLLKDGSNLL
+648 AVNKFLLKNGSHML
-662 NAYGGDNNTI
+662 NAYQGDANTI
-672 IANYNDANDNGSNW
+672 IADYNGNNSGDTGSNW
-686 VIKKVTTVPVSITD
+686 VFKKVTTVPVSITD

-770 EGNILMP
+770 EGNKLMP
-777 ATAKRAGFDANAT
+777 ATAKRSGFAANDT
-790 YVLAKNAAGEAAF
+790 YVLAKNSANEAAF
-803 LKNGLAVVPA
+803 LKNGLTVVPA

-837 QVTGINGVV
+837 QVTGSNGVV

>member
-1 MCATPLALVHISN
+1 
-14 LIENKPF
+14 
-21 SGNNTFYKQP
+21 
-31 NKNNKS
+31 
-37 MKKITFLLSLLLA
+37 MKKFTFLLSLLLA
-50 SAGVTASAQD
+50 FVGVTASAQTS
-60 ARSWVKLSA
+60 RSWKKLSA

-80 SKLTDG
+80 STLKNG
-86 GTYAFYNVNQSK
+86 GTYAFYSVGQSK

-116 TTSNAESGLAV
+116 TASNAESGLAV

-132 TKDGEKTT
+132 TKNGENTT

-146 IGGQYMPAAADN
+146 IEGQYMPAAADN

-179 TESSNPTV
+179 TDANPTT
-187 KNDGQFVIK
+187 KKDGQFVIK
-196 NESDNLSFDMG
+196 NESGNLSFDMG

-216 WQGKGDNCWYK
+216 WEGKGANCWYK
-227 IVPVEVSTTKAYSV
+227 IVPVELSETKAYSV
-241 PYVTTDNAGG
+241 PYVTTNDEGG
-251 TVAFMSGR
+251 IVASFSGR

-268 ATITPEILPYYYSF
+268 ATITPEIVSYYYLF
-282 SSDQTNYVVSEDNC
+282 FPEQTNYVVSEDNC

-301 LKKTEDFPVEFST
+301 LSKKGNAPVEFST
-314 DNNKVW
+314 DNHKVW
-320 YTLKTRNSDG
+320 YTLKTRNSNG

-337 DNIIRSGGNSGVS
+337 DNIIRSGGNDGKS

-370 VEDGLAVKL
+370 VEDGVAVKL

-399 NGNASKFYIQKIT
+399 NGEASKFYIQKIT
-412 PKGGFTANFSLQYA
+412 PAGGFTADFSLQYA
-426 ATSFLGDHSTYNG
+426 ATSFLGDHSEYQG
-439 TPLLATYNDAAA
+439 TPLLATYNDAGAYK
-451 NVDNGSA
+451 DNGSA

-485 AATANEDSSDEL
+485 AATANENSSEEL

-515 TSYDAVVAARAAAFN
+515 TSYDAVVAARTAAFS

-543 IAPSVVDNGKNNGKG
+543 IAQNVPTGKA
-558 KGYISS
+558 YISS

-579 KDSRIIRRTKV
+579 NGSRTIRRTTA

-619 IGQIVQN
+619 IGQIVSN
-626 ATAVQMPI
+626 GTGVEMPI
-634 SNEGAGN
+634 NNNGAGD
-641 YVITKGK
+641 YVITKGL
-648 AANKFLLKDGSNLL
+648 AANKFILKYGSHML
-662 NAYGGDNNTI
+662 NAFQGNTNTI
-672 IANYNDANDNGSNW
+672 IADYNGNHSDDTGSNW
-686 VIKKVTTVPVSITD
+686 VIKKVTIVPVSITD

-714 ATAGVKAYYATGA
+714 VTADVKAYYATGA

-738 EGIIPA
+738 DGIIPA

-777 ATAKRAGFDANAT
+777 TTAKRSGFTANDT

-803 LKNGLAVVPA
+803 LKNGLTVVPA

>member
-1 MCATPLALVHISN
+1 
-14 LIENKPF
+14 
-21 SGNNTFYKQP
+21 
-31 NKNNKS
+31 
-37 MKKITFLLSLLLA
+37 MKKFTFLLSLLLA
-50 SAGVTASAQD
+50 FVGVTASAQD
-60 ARSWVKLSA
+60 ARSWTKLSA

-116 TTSNAESGLAV
+116 TASNAESGLAV

-132 TKDGEKTT
+132 TKNGDKTT

-179 TESSNPTV
+179 TEANPTT
-187 KNDGQFVIK
+187 KTDGQFVIK

-227 IVPVEVSTTKAYSV
+227 IVPVQLSETKAYSV
-241 PYVTTDNAGG
+241 PYVTTDNAGN
-251 TVAFMSGR
+251 TVTYLSGR
-259 RTLTEGETF
+259 KTLTEGETF
-268 ATITPEILPYYYSF
+268 ATPIVPYYYSI
-282 SSDQTNYVVSEDNC
+282 SSDQTNYVVGTDNC

-301 LKKTEDFPVEFST
+301 LSKTGEAPVEFST

-320 YTLKTRNSDG
+320 YTLKTRNSEG

-337 DNIIRSGGNSGVS
+337 DNIIRSGGNDGVS
-350 KYDAT
+350 KYDA
-355 CITSLDLLDGGLWAF
+355 I
-370 VEDGLAVKL
+370 
-379 LNKQNGKYLRVNGAN
+379 
-394 NQANF
+394 
-399 NGNASKFYIQKIT
+399 
-412 PKGGFTANFSLQYA
+412 
-426 ATSFLGDHSTYNG
+426 
-439 TPLLATYNDAAA
+439 
-451 NVDNGSA
+451 
-458 FIAEKIDLNSNAN
+458 
-471 FLALAKDAVTAEIT
+471 VTART
-485 AATANEDSSDEL
+485 AAFS
-497 VSQTADALSTGKT
+497 
-510 AVASA
+510 
-515 TSYDAVVAARAAAFN
+515 

-543 IAPSVVDNGKNNGKG
+543 IAQSVNGQGVRINKTN
-558 KGYISS
+558 ISS
-564 ESMVVNKNGVLEAGA
+564 ESMVVNKNGVLEAGERN
-579 KDSRIIRRTKV
+579 SRIIRRTTA

-619 IGQIVQN
+619 IGQIQSNGTGVE
-626 ATAVQMPI
+626 MPI
-634 SNEGAGN
+634 SNEGAGD
-641 YVITKGK
+641 YVITKGL
-648 AANKFLLKDGSNLL
+648 AVNKFLLKNGSHML
-662 NAYGGDNNTI
+662 NAYQGDANTI
-672 IANYNDANDNGSNW
+672 IADYNGNNSGDTGSNW
-686 VIKKVTTVPVSITD
+686 VIKKVTTVPVSITN

-714 ATAGVKAYYATGA
+714 TTNSVKAYYATGA

-744 NQGALLYNEAG
+744 NEGALLYNEAG
-755 ATTANLTVEATDKTV
+755 ATTANLEIVTTEKTV
-770 EGNILMP
+770 DGNKLMP
-777 ATAKRAGFDANAT
+777 ATAKRSGFAANET
-790 YVLAKNAAGEAAF
+790 YVLAKNSANEAAF
-803 LKNGLAVVPA
+803 LKNGLTVVPA

>member
-1 MCATPLALVHISN
+1 
-14 LIENKPF
+14 
-21 SGNNTFYKQP
+21 
-31 NKNNKS
+31 
-37 MKKITFLLSLLLA
+37 MKKFTFLLSLLLA
-50 SAGVTASAQD
+50 SSGVTASAQD
-60 ARSWVKLSA
+60 ARSWAKLSA

-80 SKLTDG
+80 STLTDG
-86 GTYAFYNVNQSK
+86 GTYAFYSVGQSK

-116 TTSNAESGLAV
+116 TASNAESGLAV

-132 TKDGEKTT
+132 TKNGDKTT

-179 TESSNPTV
+179 TEANPTT

-241 PYVTTDNAGG
+241 PYVTTNNEGG

-282 SSDQTNYVVSEDNC
+282 SADQTDYVVSADNC

-301 LKKTEDFPVEFST
+301 LSKTGDAPVEFST

-337 DNIIRSGGNSGVS
+337 DNIIRSGGNDGKS

-379 LNKQNGKYLRVNGAN
+379 LNKQNGKYLRVNGEN

-399 NGNASKFYIQKIT
+399 NGAASKFYFQKIT
-412 PKGGFTANFSLQYA
+412 PKDGFTADFSLQYA
-426 ATSFLGDHSTYNG
+426 ATSFLGDHSTYEG
-439 TPLLATYNDAAA
+439 TPLLATYKDNGAYK
-451 NVDNGSA
+451 DNGSA

-471 FLALAKDAVTAEIT
+471 FLVLAKDAVTAEIT
-485 AATANEDSSDEL
+485 AATANDASSEEL
-497 VSQTADALSTGKT
+497 VAQTAAALSTAKT
-510 AVASA
+510 TVASA
-515 TSYDAVVAARAAAFN
+515 TSYDAIVTARTAAFS

-543 IAPSVVDNGKNNGKG
+543 IAQNVPTGKA
-558 KGYISS
+558 YISS

-579 KDSRIIRRTKV
+579 KDSRIIRRTTA
-590 SDALVPQMWQLVANA
+590 SDARVPQMWQLVANA

-619 IGQIVQN
+619 IGQIESNGKGVE
-626 ATAVQMPI
+626 MPI
-634 SNEGAGN
+634 SNDGAGD
-641 YVITKGK
+641 YVITKGQ
-648 AANKFLLKDGSNLL
+648 AANKFILKYGSHML
-662 NAYGGDNNTI
+662 NAFQGDVNTI
-672 IANYNDANDNGSNW
+672 IADYNGNHSGDAGSNW
-686 VIKKVTTVPVSITD
+686 VFKKVTTVPVSITD

-755 ATTANLTVEATDKTV
+755 ATTANLDIVTTENTVD
-770 EGNILMP
+770 GNKLMP
-777 ATAKRAGFDANAT
+777 ATAKRSGFAANET
-790 YVLAKNAAGEAAF
+790 YMLAKNSANEAAF
-803 LKNGLAVVPA
+803 LKNGLTVVPA
-813 NKAYVATENIPA
+813 NKAYIAAETIPA
-825 GSSSNV
+825 DNNGSNV

>member
-1 MCATPLALVHISN
+1 
-14 LIENKPF
+14 
-21 SGNNTFYKQP
+21 
-31 NKNNKS
+31 
-37 MKKITFLLSLLLA
+37 MKKFTFLLSLLLA
-50 SAGVTASAQD
+50 FVGVTASAQTS
-60 ARSWVKLSA
+60 RSWKKLSA

-80 SKLTDG
+80 STLKNG
-86 GTYAFYNVNQSK
+86 GTYAFYSVGQSK

-116 TTSNAESGLAV
+116 TASNAESGLAV

-132 TKDGEKTT
+132 TKNGENTT

-146 IGGQYMPAAADN
+146 IEGQYMPAAADN

-179 TESSNPTV
+179 TDANPTT
-187 KNDGQFVIK
+187 KKDGQFVIK
-196 NESDNLSFDMG
+196 NESGNLSFDMG

-216 WQGKGDNCWYK
+216 WEGKGANCWYK
-227 IVPVEVSTTKAYSV
+227 IVPVELSKTKAYSV
-241 PYVTTDNAGG
+241 PYVTTNDEGG
-251 TVAFMSGR
+251 IVASFSGR

-268 ATITPEILPYYYSF
+268 ATITPEIVSYYYSF
-282 SSDQTNYVVSEDNC
+282 SPEQTNYVVSEDNC

-301 LKKTEDFPVEFST
+301 LSKKGNAPVEFST
-314 DNNKVW
+314 DNHKVW
-320 YTLKTRNSDG
+320 YTLKTRNSNG

-337 DNIIRSGGNSGVS
+337 DNIIRSGGNDGKS

-370 VEDGLAVKL
+370 VEDGVAVKL

-399 NGNASKFYIQKIT
+399 NGEASKFYIQKIT
-412 PKGGFTANFSLQYA
+412 PAGGFTADFSLQYA
-426 ATSFLGDHSTYNG
+426 ATSFLGDHSEYQG
-439 TPLLATYNDAAA
+439 TPLLATYNDAGAYK
-451 NVDNGSA
+451 DNGSA

-485 AATANEDSSDEL
+485 AATANENSSEEL

-510 AVASA
+510 TVASA
-515 TSYDAVVAARAAAFN
+515 TSYDAIVAARTVAFN

-543 IAPSVVDNGKNNGKG
+543 IAQNVPTGKA
-558 KGYISS
+558 YISS

-579 KDSRIIRRTKV
+579 NGSRTIRRTTA

-619 IGQIVQN
+619 IGQIVSN
-626 ATAVQMPI
+626 GTGVEMPI
-634 SNEGAGN
+634 NNNGAGD
-641 YVITKGK
+641 YVMTKGL
-648 AANKFLLKDGSNLL
+648 AANKFILKNGGHML
-662 NAYGGDNNTI
+662 NAYQGNTNTI
-672 IANYNDANDNGSNW
+672 IADYNGNYSGDTGSNW
-686 VIKKVTTVPVSITD
+686 VFKKVTTVPVSITD

-714 ATAGVKAYYATGA
+714 ITAGVKAYYATGA

-738 EGIIPA
+738 DGIIPA

-777 ATAKRAGFDANAT
+777 TTAKRSGFTANDT

-803 LKNGLAVVPA
+803 LKNGLTVVPA

>member
-1 MCATPLALVHISN
+1 
-14 LIENKPF
+14 
-21 SGNNTFYKQP
+21 
-31 NKNNKS
+31 
-37 MKKITFLLSLLLA
+37 MKKFTFLLSLLLA
-50 SAGVTASAQD
+50 SSGVTASAQD
-60 ARSWVKLSA
+60 ARSWAKLSA
-69 DANLANAVTDL
+69 NADLTNAVTDL

-86 GTYAFYNVNQSK
+86 GTYAFYSVGQSK
-98 YITINNFD
+98 YITIDNFD

-116 TTSNAESGLAV
+116 TASNAESGLAV

-132 TKDGEKTT
+132 TKDGDKTT

-179 TESSNPTV
+179 TEANPTT
-187 KNDGQFVIK
+187 KTDGQFVIK
-196 NESDNLSFDMG
+196 NESGNLSFDMG

-227 IVPVEVSTTKAYSV
+227 IVPVEISTTKAYSV
-241 PYVTTDNAGG
+241 PYVTTDNAGN
-251 TVAFMSGR
+251 TVTYLSGR
-259 RTLTEGETF
+259 KTLTEGETF
-268 ATITPEILPYYYSF
+268 ATPIVPYYYSI
-282 SSDQTNYVVSEDNC
+282 SSDQTNYVVGTDNC

-301 LKKTEDFPVEFST
+301 LSNST

-337 DNIIRSGGNSGVS
+337 DNIIRSGGNDGVS

-370 VEDGLAVKL
+370 VEDGVAVKL
-379 LNKQNGKYLRVNGAN
+379 LNKQNGKYLRVNGEN

-399 NGNASKFYIQKIT
+399 NGDASKFYFQKIT
-412 PKGGFTANFSLQYA
+412 PKDGFTADFSLQYA
-426 ATSFLGDHSTYNG
+426 ATSFLGDHSTYNN
-439 TPLLATYNDAAA
+439 TPLLATYKNAEAYK
-451 NVDNGSA
+451 DNGSA
-458 FIAEKIDLNSNAN
+458 FIAKKIDLNSDAD
-471 FLALAKDAVTAEIT
+471 FLALAKGIVTDELN
-485 AATANEDSSDEL
+485 AATASEDSGDEL
-497 VSQTADALSTGKT
+497 VAQTAAALSTAKT

-515 TSYDAVVAARAAAFN
+515 TNYDAIVAARTAAIS

-543 IAPSVVDNGKNNGKG
+543 IAQSVNGQGVRINKTN
-558 KGYISS
+558 ISS
-564 ESMVVNKNGVLEAGA
+564 ESMIVNKNGVLEAGG
-579 KDSRIIRRTKV
+579 KDSRIIRRTTA

-619 IGQIVQN
+619 IGQIVSN
-626 ATAVQMPI
+626 GTGVEMPI
-634 SNEGAGN
+634 SNEGAGD
-641 YVITKGK
+641 YVITKGL
-648 AANKFLLKDGSNLL
+648 AANKFILKSGSHLL
-662 NAYGGDNNTI
+662 NAFQGDANTI
-672 IANYNDANDNGSNW
+672 ITDYNGNNSNDTGSNW

-714 ATAGVKAYYATGA
+714 ATAGIKAYYATGA

-770 EGNILMP
+770 EGNKLMP
-777 ATAKRAGFDANAT
+777 ATAKRSGFAANET
-790 YVLAKNAAGEAAF
+790 YVLAKNSANEAAF
-803 LKNGLAVVPA
+803 LKNGLTVVPA
-813 NKAYVATENIPA
+813 NKAYIAAETIPA
-825 GSSSNV
+825 DNNGSNV

>member
-1 MCATPLALVHISN
+1 
-14 LIENKPF
+14 
-21 SGNNTFYKQP
+21 
-31 NKNNKS
+31 
-37 MKKITFLLSLLLA
+37 MKKFTFLLSLLLA
-50 SAGVTASAQD
+50 SSGVTASAQD
-60 ARSWVKLSA
+60 ARSWAKLSA
-69 DANLANAVTDL
+69 DANLANAVTNL
-80 SKLTDG
+80 STLKDG
-86 GTYAFYNVNQSK
+86 GTYAFYSVGQSK

-116 TTSNAESGLAV
+116 TASNAESGLAV

-132 TKDGEKTT
+132 TKNGEKTT

-179 TESSNPTV
+179 TEANPTT
-187 KNDGQFVIK
+187 KTDGQFVIK
-196 NESDNLSFDMG
+196 NESGNLSFDMG

-216 WQGKGDNCWYK
+216 WEGKGANCWYK
-227 IVPVEVSTTKAYSV
+227 IVPVQLSETKAYSV
-241 PYVTTDNAGG
+241 PYVTTDNAGN
-251 TVAFMSGR
+251 TVTYLSGR
-259 RTLTEGETF
+259 KTLTEGETF
-268 ATITPEILPYYYSF
+268 ATPIVPYYYSI
-282 SSDQTNYVVSEDNC
+282 SSDQTNYVVGTDNC

-301 LKKTEDFPVEFST
+301 LSKTGEAPVEFST

-320 YTLKTRNSDG
+320 YTLKTRNSEG

-337 DNIIRSGGNSGVS
+337 DNIIRSGGNDGVS

-370 VEDGLAVKL
+370 VEDGVAVKL
-379 LNKQNGKYLRVNGAN
+379 LNKQNGKYLRVNGEN

-399 NGNASKFYIQKIT
+399 NGDASKFYFQKIT
-412 PKGGFTANFSLQYA
+412 PKDGFTADFSLQYA
-426 ATSFLGDHSTYNG
+426 ATSFLGDHSTYNN
-439 TPLLATYNDAAA
+439 TPLLATYKNAEAYK
-451 NVDNGSA
+451 DNGSA
-458 FIAEKIDLNSNAN
+458 FIAKKIDLNSDAD
-471 FLALAKDAVTAEIT
+471 FLALAKGIVTDELN
-485 AATANEDSSDEL
+485 AATASEDSGDEL
-497 VSQTADALSTGKT
+497 VAQTAAALSTAKT
-510 AVASA
+510 TVASA
-515 TSYDAVVAARAAAFN
+515 TNYDAIVAARTAAIS

-543 IAPSVVDNGKNNGKG
+543 IAQNVVGQEDGKA
-558 KGYISS
+558 YISS
-564 ESMVVNKNGVLEAGA
+564 ESMAVNKNGVLEAGA
-579 KDSRIIRRTKV
+579 NGSRIIRRATA

-619 IGQIVQN
+619 IGQIVSN
-626 ATAVQMPI
+626 GTGVEMPI
-634 SNEGAGN
+634 NNNGAGD
-641 YVITKGK
+641 YVITKGL
-648 AANKFLLKDGSNLL
+648 AANKFILKNGSHML
-662 NAYGGDNNTI
+662 NAYQGNTNTI
-672 IANYNDANDNGSNW
+672 IADYAGNHTGDTGSNW

-777 ATAKRAGFDANAT
+777 ATAKRSGFTANDT
-790 YVLAKNAAGEAAF
+790 YVLAKNSANEAAF
-803 LKNGLAVVPA
+803 LKNGLTVVPA
-813 NKAYVATENIPA
+813 NKAYVATEKIPA

>member
-1 MCATPLALVHISN
+1 
-14 LIENKPF
+14 
-21 SGNNTFYKQP
+21 
-31 NKNNKS
+31 
-37 MKKITFLLSLLLA
+37 MKKFTFLLSLLLA
-50 SAGVTASAQD
+50 FVGVTASAQTS
-60 ARSWVKLSA
+60 RSWKKLSA

-80 SKLTDG
+80 STLTDG
-86 GTYAFYNVNQSK
+86 GTYAFYSVGQSK
-98 YITINNFD
+98 YITIDNFD

-116 TTSNAESGLAV
+116 TASNAESGLAV

-132 TKDGEKTT
+132 TKNGENTT

-179 TESSNPTV
+179 TETPNPTT
-187 KNDGQFVIK
+187 KKDGQFVIK
-196 NESDNLSFDMG
+196 NESGNLSFDMG

-216 WQGKGDNCWYK
+216 WQGKGANCWYK
-227 IVPVEVSTTKAYSV
+227 IVPVQLSETKAYSV
-241 PYVTTDNAGG
+241 PYVTTDNAGN
-251 TVAFMSGR
+251 TVTYLSGR
-259 RTLTEGETF
+259 KTLTEGETF
-268 ATITPEILPYYYSF
+268 ATPIVPYYYSL
-282 SSDQTNYVVSEDNC
+282 SPEQTNYVVSADNC

-301 LKKTEDFPVEFST
+301 LSKTEEAPVEFST

-320 YTLKTRNSDG
+320 YTLKTRNSNG

-370 VEDGLAVKL
+370 VEDGVAVKL

-399 NGNASKFYIQKIT
+399 NGAASKFYFQKIT
-412 PKGGFTANFSLQYA
+412 PDGGFTADFSLQYA
-426 ATSFLGDHSTYNG
+426 ATSFLGDHSTYQG
-439 TPLLATYNDAAA
+439 TPLLATYKNDGAYK
-451 NVDNGSA
+451 DNGSA

-471 FLALAKDAVTAEIT
+471 FLALAKDVVTAEIT
-485 AATANEDSSDEL
+485 AATASDASSDEL
-497 VSQTADALSTGKT
+497 VAQTADALSTAKT
-510 AVASA
+510 TVASA
-515 TSYDAVVAARAAAFN
+515 TSYDAIVTARTAAFN

-543 IAPSVVDNGKNNGKG
+543 IAQNVVNNTGENKG
-558 KGYISS
+558 KAYISS

-579 KDSRIIRRTKV
+579 DGSRIIRRTTA
-590 SDALVPQMWQLVANA
+590 SGALVPQMWQLVANA

-619 IGQIVQN
+619 IGQIVSN
-626 ATAVQMPI
+626 GTGVEMPI
-634 SNEGAGN
+634 SDDGVGD
-641 YVITKGK
+641 YVITKGL
-648 AANKFLLKDGSNLL
+648 AANKFILKNGSHML
-662 NAYGGDNNTI
+662 NAFQGDANTI
-672 IANYNDANDNGSNW
+672 IADYNGNHSGDTGSNW

-714 ATAGVKAYYATGA
+714 VTADVKAYYATGA

-738 EGIIPA
+738 DGIIPA

-755 ATTANLTVEATDKTV
+755 ATTANLTVEATDKTI

-777 ATAKRAGFDANAT
+777 TTAKRSGFTANDT

-803 LKNGLAVVPA
+803 LKNGLTVVPA

-825 GSSSNV
+825 ASSSNV